1 MTLPY
6 SVSDNPTQRPTLEP
20 IGSVPPKI
28 SGGLLQEMKVK
39 SGQDFAILCLGQSF
53 PMPSFRWY
61 KYIEGTQQK
70 KAVVLDDRV
79 KQVSGTLIIKDAVV
93 DDSGK
98 YLCVVNN
105 SVGGESVETVL
116 TVTAPLAAKIEPR
129 TQTVDFGRPAVFT
142 CKFSGNPI
150 KTVSWMKD
158 GKSLGHSDAVLRI
171 ESVKKEDKGMYQ
183 CFIRND
189 QESAQA
195 SAELKL
201 GGRFDPPII
210 REAFPEETRHPG
222 PSVFLKCVAG
232 GNPTPEIS
240 WELDGKKITNSERY
254 QVGQYVTVN
263 GDVVSHLNITSIHSN
278 DGGLY
283 KCMASSKV
291 GVAEHSAKLNVYGLP
306 YVRTMEKKAIVAGE
320 TLIVTCPVAGYP
332 IESIVWERDN
342 RQLPINRKQKVFP
355 NGTLIIENVERNS
368 DQATYTCVAKNSEG
382 YTARGTLEVQVMVLP
397 QIVPFGFGEE
407 QINQFD
413 MVSTMC
419 TVNKGDMPIEIGWEF
434 TPTFPSLGKPRK
446 LYTNDGV
453 LISRTS
459 TRISTLSIDSIVPF
473 DFGEDAVFA
482 MDMVSATC
490 TVNKGDLPID
500 IVWLLNGHK
509 IYSNDGIL
517 ISRPSPRL
525 STLSIESV
533 RDRHSG
539 NYSCIAMN
547 HAGSM
552 EHVTQLLV
560 NGVCNVAKTDAVLPQ
575 IVPFDFG
582 SEDIFSLD
590 TVSVSCTVSKG
601 DSPVYIR
608 WQFNGNHLTTNNGVL
623 ISRQTQRTS
632 FLTIESVRDRH
643 TGNYSCIAE
652 NPAGHAIHTAS
663 LFVNVL
669 PHMLP
674 VEFGS
679 DIIFLNDMV
688 TSSCTVN
695 KGDFPIDIFWKFNDR
710 RIASEDG
717 ITVSR
722 TNQRMSVLTIEAV
735 RDQHSVFPF
744 DFGEEP
750 VDMMNTVSINCV
762 VSKGDTPIMI
772 EWLFNGN
779 RVTTNDGIN
788 IMKSGQKISILSIE
802 SVQSRH
808 AGNYTCVARNKAG
821 ESQHTS
827 ELKVI
832 AVPQIMPFEFGE
844 DPFDSSSTV
853 SVQCVVTKGDV
864 PIDIGWMFNG
874 RRISSNDGITVSK
887 LGQKMS
893 TLYIES
899 IRSRHAGNYT
909 CRASNAAGSV
919 EHSSELKVIVVPIIL
934 PFEFGE
940 EAFDS
945 GSTASVSCIVTK
957 GDTPIDISWMFNGR
971 RITLD
976 EGILIT
982 KGGGKIIIPLI
993 LPFEFG
999 EEAFDTGNTASVSC
1013 IITKGDVPIDIGWSF
1028 NGRRLAANDAVMI
1041 TNSGPRI
1048 SILSIDAVD
1057 SRHAGNYTCHAS
1069 NRAGST
1075 KHTAELQV
1083 MVVPIIFPFEFGDEA
1098 YDTGSTVSVSCIVTK
1113 GDAPIDISWMFN
1125 GRRLSSSD
1133 AVLINR
1139 SGNKI
1144 SILSIESVLSKQAAI
1159 PIILP
1164 FEFGEEPFDTGS
1176 TASVSCIVTKGDTPI
1191 DISWLYNGRR
1201 IATNDGVLIMRSGH
1215 KASML
1220 TIELVQ
1226 SRHAGNYT
1234 CHAANRAGE
1243 VTHTSLLQVM
1253 VKPLIMPFEFGEE
1266 PFDMLTTSTVSC
1278 AVIKGDAPIEI
1289 NWMFNGE
1296 TVDSGDGVTVTKS
1309 GPKMSILFIDSVQP
1323 RHAGRYTCVARNKA
1337 GFVEHSSELK
1347 VIVLPV
1353 LLPFEFGDEPADVL
1367 STTMVSCAVAKGDTP
1382 LEIEWLFEG
1391 RKIEA
1396 SNEISIMKNGQK
1408 IIPPILLPFDF
1419 GEEPAD
1425 VQSTTTVSCAVAKGD
1440 PPIEINWMF
1449 NGSKLFTS
1457 DGILI
1462 TKSGQKISF
1471 LSIESVQARHA
1482 GNYTCVARNR
1492 AGFAEHTSELRVIV
1506 PPILLPF
1513 DFGEEPADVQSTT
1526 SVTCAVAKGDPPIE
1540 INWMFNGSK
1549 LFTSDG
1555 ILITKSG
1562 QKLSFLSF
1570 ESVQA
1575 RHAVPPILLP
1585 FDFGEEPADVQST
1598 TSVNC
1603 AVAKGD
1609 PPIEINWMF
1618 NGSKLFTSDGI
1629 LITKSGQKI
1638 SFLSIESVQARHAG
1652 NYTCVAKNRAGFA
1665 EHTSELK
1672 VMVPPILLPFE
1683 FGEEPSDTYSTTT
1696 VSCAVA
1702 KGDTP
1707 IEINWMF
1714 NGSKIFSNDGITI
1727 TKSGQK
1733 MSLLYIESV
1742 QARHA
1747 GNYTCVARNKAGFVE
1762 HTSELKVIV
1771 TPIIMPFE
1779 FGDEPFDI
1787 YSTTTVSC
1795 AVTKG
1800 DSPIEIIWLFNDYR
1814 LRTSDGVLITSNGQ
1828 KISFLSIESVQPRH
1842 AGNYTCIAK
1851 NPAGQAQH
1859 SSELKV
1865 MVLPIIMPFDFG
1877 EDPFDIYS
1885 TTTVTCAVTKGDS
1898 PIEISWYFNSYRLHT
1913 NDGVLITPG
1922 GQRVSMLSIESVQP
1936 RHAGNYTCIAKNPAG
1951 SAQHSAELTVMV
1963 WPIILPFEF
1972 GEEPFDIYS
1981 ATTVSCAVTKGD
1993 LPITIAWLF
2002 NDRQIHSGDVLP
2014 IIHPF
2019 EFGEEPFDI
2028 YSAVTITCTVT
2039 KGDLPISIGWSFNKQ
2054 ALVSGESI
2062 TITKSG
2068 QRSSLLSI
2076 ESVHPWHAGN
2086 YTCAAQNA
2094 AGTVEHTSELVVIV
2108 VPYIMPFEFGDEP
2121 FDTSA
2126 MTTVSCAVT
2135 KGDMPIEIV
2144 WSFNGQPLYTGD
2156 DKGVI
2161 ITKSGHR
2168 VSMLTIE
2175 SVSSQHAGNYT
2186 CLARNKAG
2194 EVRHISQ
2201 LKVIVPPSITPFSF
2215 GEDPLNSGESTAV
2228 QCMVFKGDA
2237 PLEIR
2242 WYMNGNQLPT
2252 NENGVIIGRVSE
2264 RLSSLSI
2271 DPIGYFNRGT
2281 YECRVKNRAGEAFQS
2296 AELVINVVPT
2306 IMQFSFGEEILNT
2319 GDSVAVNCMVVKGDS
2334 PLEIRWYLNN
2344 VPVSSENEGIVVVKL
2359 SEKLS
2364 SLSINAI
2371 EPQHRGLYE
2380 CRLSSF
2386 VPVLL
2391 HTIKNFLVSF
2401 VAEALPVINPFH
2413 FEDHV
2418 DAEESVQVTC
2428 HASKGD
2434 LPIEISWLFDGRPI
2448 RISSNIEITS
2458 IGKRSSSLSIPSVG
2472 AAHSGV
2478 YTCTAKNVAGSR
2490 NQSAE
2495 LFVKVA
2501 PKIFPFSFGED
2512 PSYIDSFVTV
2522 QCAATMGDL
2531 PMFLEWL
2538 HDGELVSK
2546 SNDYGISIAHSGRR
2560 VSTLTIESIR
2570 DHHAGNYTCRARNQ
2584 AGVAEQSAQLIINVP
2599 PKIFPFSFGDDP
2611 MNEGDSGSVQC
2622 NVPSGDLPIGIKW
2635 YFNGAVIEDP
2645 ATTITN
2651 IGKRAKVLTIDSVDA
2666 RHAGNY
2672 TCEASNLADVV
2683 HYSASLVV
2691 NVPPK
2696 IVPFSFGEETMNS
2709 GDSGSVQC
2717 NVLSGDFPLS
2727 IRWYFNGYLIDDHTV
2742 TITSI
2747 GKRLSVLNIDSVH
2760 GRHAGN
2766 YTCEA
2771 QNKADTVSF
2780 TTELLVNVPPK
2791 IAPFTF
2797 GDEPLNYGD
2806 SALIYCSITS
2816 GDFPIKIEWYLNDD
2830 PVDQLDPFYNINQAD
2845 FGKKA
2850 KALSIDGV
2858 NERHVGNYTCRATNL
2873 AETATFSAI
2882 LNVNAPPKIAP
2893 FVFGEDALNYG
2904 DSASVQCSVISGD
2917 MPIMIE
2923 WLFNNASIAKA
2934 PFSES
2939 VNIADFGK
2947 RTKALAIDGVDER
2960 YAGNYTC
2967 RATNR
2972 ASSTYHTAELIVN
2985 VPPKILP
2992 FSFGADPMNYGESAS
3007 IQCSVI
3013 SGDFPMT
3020 IEWLYDGHAIS
3031 TIDSLHGITAM
3042 AVGKRAKALSIDG
3055 ITGSHAGNYTCLVTN
3070 DAGVAEH
3077 TEQLIVNVPPKI
3089 SLINTGENPT
3099 FVDEFFQL
3107 ICTVVHGDLPVDF
3120 VWLYNGEVNLH
3131 SKHIPGVRIETRK
3144 RGSTLSIEAGSNAK
3158 VECKA
3163 DGFPK
3168 PQVTWKKAV
3177 GDTPGEYKDLRSNDS
3192 SIRVEEGSL
3201 FIQNIQK
3208 SNEGYYLCEAING
3221 IGSGLSAVTLIT
3233 VQAPPEF
3240 VEKLR
3245 NQTARR
3251 GEPSVLQCEAKGEK
3265 PIGILWNMNN
3275 IRLDPKSDN
3284 RYTIREEI
3292 LTNGVTSSLSI
3303 KRTERSDSALF
3314 TCMATNAFGSDDTSI
3329 NMIIQEPPEMPY
3341 ALKVLD
3347 KSGRTVQ
3354 LSWAKPY
3361 DGNSPLKR
3369 YIIEF
3374 KRSRG
3379 SWENDI
3385 DRVIVPGDT
3394 NEAQVQKLSPAT
3406 TYNIRI
3412 VAENEIGVS
3421 DPSDVVTIITAE
3433 EAPSGKPQAI
3443 KVEAINQSTLRVSWK
3458 APPRAEWN
3466 GDILGY
3472 YVGYKQSSVNT
3483 LYVYETV
3490 NYSPEGGEG
3499 KEHSLEINNLKTYTQ
3514 YSIVIQAFNKVGAGP
3529 MSDEEK
3535 QYTAEGTP
3543 DQPPSDTMC
3552 TTLTSQTIRVSW
3564 VSPPLE
3570 SANGVIKGYKVVYA
3584 PSDLWNNDKNK
3595 DYKKTASSDTV
3606 LHGLKKYTNYT
3617 MQVLAT
3623 TSGGDGVRSAPIHC
3637 QTEQDVPEAPTAVKA
3652 LVMSEGSILVS
3663 WQPPAQPNG
3672 LILQYT
3678 VYIKSGDQEPKSY
3691 KVPSFQ
3697 INYEASGLEKN
3708 QKYEFWVTASTTIG
3722 EGQSSKTLSAM
3733 PSDKVPAKIASFD
3746 DKFTA
3751 TFKEDA
3757 KLPCLAVGSPTP
3769 DITWKIKG
3777 VEFVPNERIRQL
3789 PEGSLFIKDV
3799 IRQDAGD
3806 YTCTAE
3812 NSIAKDSITHRLIVL
3827 APPQSPQLTLTAT
3840 TTDSLSVK
3848 LKPHE
3853 SDTAPLQGY
3862 TLHYKPEFGEWETI
3876 DVALEAPKY
3885 TIEKL
3890 YCGSR
3895 YQVYATA
3902 YNTIGAGEPSDILNT
3917 RTKGSKPLLPEK
3929 SRFIEVSSNSITLHL
3944 PAWKDG
3950 GCRMSHFVVE
3960 HKKKY
3965 VLKKDQIDWNQISN
3979 NVKPG
3984 GNFVVLDLE
3993 PATWYNL
4000 RVTAH
4005 NNAGFTVA
4013 EYEFATLTIT
4023 GGTVAPSFG
4032 SVQPGTIYP
4041 PWIPH
4046 WIDLNVMVPLIA
4058 TVIVVAVGVLVICV
4072 AISRRRDD
4080 DPRCG
4085 PKDVY
4090 YDVVYNQSMGPAGAA
4105 TLDKRRPDIRD
4116 ELGYIAPPNRKL
4128 PPVPGSN
4135 YNTCDRVKR
4144 GTVISMEDEI
4154 CPYATFHLLGFR
4166 EEMDPTK
4173 AMNFQTFPH
4182 QNGMGGPGHMGTMG
4196 SSMAMQVPSHVHS
4209 RSGSQSMP
4217 RQNRYARKNSQGGQ
4231 SSIYTPAPEYDDPAN
4246 CAEEDQYRRY
4256 TRINSQ
4262 GGSLYCG
4269 PGPEYDD
4276 PANCAPEDDQYGS
4289 QYGGN
4294 YGTPYEHYG
4303 SRGSVGRRSV
4313 GSPEPPP
4320 PPPRNHDTS
4329 NSSFNDSKESNEI
4342 SEAECDRDNGPRG
4355 NYGGE

>member
-1 MTLPY
+1 MVMLVVRDTSRTVAIAAALLCLLSGFNCLNGVLAAGKVDDSKGPVFLKEPTNRIDFSNSTGAVVECSATGNPPPEMIWIRSDGTAVGDVPGLRQILPNGNLVFPPFRAEDY
-6 SVSDNPTQRPTLEP
+6 RQEVHAQVYACMAKNQFGSVISRDVNVRAVINQHYQPEILTEYVIRGNSAILKCSIPSFVSDFVRVESWIDEDGIELVQSDSYDGKYMVLPSGELHIREVGPEDGYKSYQCRTKHRLTGETRLSATKGRLVITEP
-20 IGSVPPKI
+20 IGSVAPRLT
-28 SGGLLQEMKVK
+28 SGDAMRVQVERLTANITLLCP
-39 SGQDFAILCLGQSF
+39 AQSY
-53 PMPSFRWY
+53 PVPAFRWY

-382 YTARGTLEVQVMVLP
+382 YTARGTLEVQVMV
-397 QIVPFGFGEE
+397 
-407 QINQFD
+407 
-413 MVSTMC
+413 
-419 TVNKGDMPIEIGWEF
+419 
-434 TPTFPSLGKPRK
+434 
-446 LYTNDGV
+446 
-453 LISRTS
+453 
-459 TRISTLSIDSIVPF
+459 
-473 DFGEDAVFA
+473 
-482 MDMVSATC
+482 
-490 TVNKGDLPID
+490 
-500 IVWLLNGHK
+500 
-509 IYSNDGIL
+509 
-517 ISRPSPRL
+517 
-525 STLSIESV
+525 
-533 RDRHSG
+533 
-539 NYSCIAMN
+539 
-547 HAGSM
+547 
-552 EHVTQLLV
+552 
-560 NGVCNVAKTDAVLPQ
+560 
-575 IVPFDFG
+575 
-582 SEDIFSLD
+582 
-590 TVSVSCTVSKG
+590 
-601 DSPVYIR
+601 
-608 WQFNGNHLTTNNGVL
+608 
-623 ISRQTQRTS
+623 
-632 FLTIESVRDRH
+632 
-643 TGNYSCIAE
+643 
-652 NPAGHAIHTAS
+652 
-663 LFVNVL
+663 
-669 PHMLP
+669 
-674 VEFGS
+674 
-679 DIIFLNDMV
+679 
-688 TSSCTVN
+688 
-695 KGDFPIDIFWKFNDR
+695 
-710 RIASEDG
+710 
-717 ITVSR
+717 
-722 TNQRMSVLTIEAV
+722 
-735 RDQHSVFPF
+735 
-744 DFGEEP
+744 
-750 VDMMNTVSINCV
+750 
-762 VSKGDTPIMI
+762 
-772 EWLFNGN
+772 
-779 RVTTNDGIN
+779 
-788 IMKSGQKISILSIE
+788 
-802 SVQSRH
+802 
-808 AGNYTCVARNKAG
+808 
-821 ESQHTS
+821 
-827 ELKVI
+827 
-832 AVPQIMPFEFGE
+832 
-844 DPFDSSSTV
+844 
-853 SVQCVVTKGDV
+853 
-864 PIDIGWMFNG
+864 
-874 RRISSNDGITVSK
+874 
-887 LGQKMS
+887 
-893 TLYIES
+893 
-899 IRSRHAGNYT
+899 
-909 CRASNAAGSV
+909 
-919 EHSSELKVIVVPIIL
+919 
-934 PFEFGE
+934 
-940 EAFDS
+940 
-945 GSTASVSCIVTK
+945 
-957 GDTPIDISWMFNGR
+957 
-971 RITLD
+971 
-976 EGILIT
+976 
-982 KGGGKIIIPLI
+982 IPLI

-1083 MVVPIIFPFEFGDEA
+1083 MVPPR
-1098 YDTGSTVSVSCIVTK
+1098 
-1113 GDAPIDISWMFN
+1113 W
-1125 GRRLSSSD
+1125 
-1133 AVLINR
+1133 
-1139 SGNKI
+1139 
-1144 SILSIESVLSKQAAI
+1144 IL
-1159 PIILP
+1159 
-1164 FEFGEEPFDTGS
+1164 EPTD
-1176 TASVSCIVTKGDTPI
+1176 
-1191 DISWLYNGRR
+1191 
-1201 IATNDGVLIMRSGH
+1201 
-1215 KASML
+1215 KA
-1220 TIELVQ
+1220 
-1226 SRHAGNYT
+1226 
-1234 CHAANRAGE
+1234 
-1243 VTHTSLLQVM
+1243 
-1253 VKPLIMPFEFGEE
+1253 
-1266 PFDMLTTSTVSC
+1266 
-1278 AVIKGDAPIEI
+1278 
-1289 NWMFNGE
+1289 
-1296 TVDSGDGVTVTKS
+1296 
-1309 GPKMSILFIDSVQP
+1309 
-1323 RHAGRYTCVARNKA
+1323 
-1337 GFVEHSSELK
+1337 
-1347 VIVLPV
+1347 
-1353 LLPFEFGDEPADVL
+1353 
-1367 STTMVSCAVAKGDTP
+1367 
-1382 LEIEWLFEG
+1382 
-1391 RKIEA
+1391 
-1396 SNEISIMKNGQK
+1396 
-1408 IIPPILLPFDF
+1408 
-1419 GEEPAD
+1419 
-1425 VQSTTTVSCAVAKGD
+1425 
-1440 PPIEINWMF
+1440 
-1449 NGSKLFTS
+1449 
-1457 DGILI
+1457 
-1462 TKSGQKISF
+1462 
-1471 LSIESVQARHA
+1471 
-1482 GNYTCVARNR
+1482 
-1492 AGFAEHTSELRVIV
+1492 FA
-1506 PPILLPF
+1506 
-1513 DFGEEPADVQSTT
+1513 Q
-1526 SVTCAVAKGDPPIE
+1526 
-1540 INWMFNGSK
+1540 
-1549 LFTSDG
+1549 
-1555 ILITKSG
+1555 
-1562 QKLSFLSF
+1562 
-1570 ESVQA
+1570 
-1575 RHAVPPILLP
+1575 
-1585 FDFGEEPADVQST
+1585 
-1598 TSVNC
+1598 
-1603 AVAKGD
+1603 
-1609 PPIEINWMF
+1609 
-1618 NGSKLFTSDGI
+1618 
-1629 LITKSGQKI
+1629 
-1638 SFLSIESVQARHAG
+1638 
-1652 NYTCVAKNRAGFA
+1652 
-1665 EHTSELK
+1665 
-1672 VMVPPILLPFE
+1672 
-1683 FGEEPSDTYSTTT
+1683 
-1696 VSCAVA
+1696 
-1702 KGDTP
+1702 
-1707 IEINWMF
+1707 
-1714 NGSKIFSNDGITI
+1714 
-1727 TKSGQK
+1727 
-1733 MSLLYIESV
+1733 
-1742 QARHA
+1742 
-1747 GNYTCVARNKAGFVE
+1747 
-1762 HTSELKVIV
+1762 
-1771 TPIIMPFE
+1771 
-1779 FGDEPFDI
+1779 
-1787 YSTTTVSC
+1787 
-1795 AVTKG
+1795 
-1800 DSPIEIIWLFNDYR
+1800 
-1814 LRTSDGVLITSNGQ
+1814 
-1828 KISFLSIESVQPRH
+1828 
-1842 AGNYTCIAK
+1842 
-1851 NPAGQAQH
+1851 
-1859 SSELKV
+1859 
-1865 MVLPIIMPFDFG
+1865 
-1877 EDPFDIYS
+1877 
-1885 TTTVTCAVTKGDS
+1885 
-1898 PIEISWYFNSYRLHT
+1898 
-1913 NDGVLITPG
+1913 
-1922 GQRVSMLSIESVQP
+1922 
-1936 RHAGNYTCIAKNPAG
+1936 
-1951 SAQHSAELTVMV
+1951 
-1963 WPIILPFEF
+1963 
-1972 GEEPFDIYS
+1972 
-1981 ATTVSCAVTKGD
+1981 
-1993 LPITIAWLF
+1993 
-2002 NDRQIHSGDVLP
+2002 
-2014 IIHPF
+2014 
-2019 EFGEEPFDI
+2019 
-2028 YSAVTITCTVT
+2028 
-2039 KGDLPISIGWSFNKQ
+2039 
-2054 ALVSGESI
+2054 
-2062 TITKSG
+2062 
-2068 QRSSLLSI
+2068 
-2076 ESVHPWHAGN
+2076 
-2086 YTCAAQNA
+2086 
-2094 AGTVEHTSELVVIV
+2094 
-2108 VPYIMPFEFGDEP
+2108 
-2121 FDTSA
+2121 
-2126 MTTVSCAVT
+2126 
-2135 KGDMPIEIV
+2135 
-2144 WSFNGQPLYTGD
+2144 
-2156 DKGVI
+2156 
-2161 ITKSGHR
+2161 
-2168 VSMLTIE
+2168 
-2175 SVSSQHAGNYT
+2175 
-2186 CLARNKAG
+2186 
-2194 EVRHISQ
+2194 
-2201 LKVIVPPSITPFSF
+2201 
-2215 GEDPLNSGESTAV
+2215 
-2228 QCMVFKGDA
+2228 
-2237 PLEIR
+2237 
-2242 WYMNGNQLPT
+2242 
-2252 NENGVIIGRVSE
+2252 
-2264 RLSSLSI
+2264 
-2271 DPIGYFNRGT
+2271 
-2281 YECRVKNRAGEAFQS
+2281 
-2296 AELVINVVPT
+2296 
-2306 IMQFSFGEEILNT
+2306 
-2319 GDSVAVNCMVVKGDS
+2319 
-2334 PLEIRWYLNN
+2334 
-2344 VPVSSENEGIVVVKL
+2344 
-2359 SEKLS
+2359 
-2364 SLSINAI
+2364 
-2371 EPQHRGLYE
+2371 
-2380 CRLSSF
+2380 
-2386 VPVLL
+2386 
-2391 HTIKNFLVSF
+2391 
-2401 VAEALPVINPFH
+2401 
-2413 FEDHV
+2413 
-2418 DAEESVQVTC
+2418 
-2428 HASKGD
+2428 
-2434 LPIEISWLFDGRPI
+2434 
-2448 RISSNIEITS
+2448 
-2458 IGKRSSSLSIPSVG
+2458 
-2472 AAHSGV
+2472 
-2478 YTCTAKNVAGSR
+2478 
-2490 NQSAE
+2490 
-2495 LFVKVA
+2495 
-2501 PKIFPFSFGED
+2501 
-2512 PSYIDSFVTV
+2512 
-2522 QCAATMGDL
+2522 
-2531 PMFLEWL
+2531 
-2538 HDGELVSK
+2538 
-2546 SNDYGISIAHSGRR
+2546 
-2560 VSTLTIESIR
+2560 
-2570 DHHAGNYTCRARNQ
+2570 
-2584 AGVAEQSAQLIINVP
+2584 
-2599 PKIFPFSFGDDP
+2599 
-2611 MNEGDSGSVQC
+2611 
-2622 NVPSGDLPIGIKW
+2622 
-2635 YFNGAVIEDP
+2635 
-2645 ATTITN
+2645 
-2651 IGKRAKVLTIDSVDA
+2651 
-2666 RHAGNY
+2666 
-2672 TCEASNLADVV
+2672 
-2683 HYSASLVV
+2683 
-2691 NVPPK
+2691 
-2696 IVPFSFGEETMNS
+2696 
-2709 GDSGSVQC
+2709 
-2717 NVLSGDFPLS
+2717 
-2727 IRWYFNGYLIDDHTV
+2727 
-2742 TITSI
+2742 
-2747 GKRLSVLNIDSVH
+2747 
-2760 GRHAGN
+2760 
-2766 YTCEA
+2766 
-2771 QNKADTVSF
+2771 
-2780 TTELLVNVPPK
+2780 
-2791 IAPFTF
+2791 
-2797 GDEPLNYGD
+2797 
-2806 SALIYCSITS
+2806 
-2816 GDFPIKIEWYLNDD
+2816 
-2830 PVDQLDPFYNINQAD
+2830 
-2845 FGKKA
+2845 
-2850 KALSIDGV
+2850 
-2858 NERHVGNYTCRATNL
+2858 
-2873 AETATFSAI
+2873 
-2882 LNVNAPPKIAP
+2882 
-2893 FVFGEDALNYG
+2893 
-2904 DSASVQCSVISGD
+2904 
-2917 MPIMIE
+2917 
-2923 WLFNNASIAKA
+2923 
-2934 PFSES
+2934 
-2939 VNIADFGK
+2939 
-2947 RTKALAIDGVDER
+2947 
-2960 YAGNYTC
+2960 
-2967 RATNR
+2967 
-2972 ASSTYHTAELIVN
+2972 
-2985 VPPKILP
+2985 
-2992 FSFGADPMNYGESAS
+2992 
-3007 IQCSVI
+3007 
-3013 SGDFPMT
+3013 
-3020 IEWLYDGHAIS
+3020 
-3031 TIDSLHGITAM
+3031 
-3042 AVGKRAKALSIDG
+3042 
-3055 ITGSHAGNYTCLVTN
+3055 
-3070 DAGVAEH
+3070 
-3077 TEQLIVNVPPKI
+3077 
-3089 SLINTGENPT
+3089 
-3099 FVDEFFQL
+3099 
-3107 ICTVVHGDLPVDF
+3107 
-3120 VWLYNGEVNLH
+3120 
-3131 SKHIPGVRIETRK
+3131 
-3144 RGSTLSIEAGSNAK
+3144 GSNAK

-3960 HKKKY
+3960 HKKK
-3965 VLKKDQIDWNQISN
+3965 DQIDWNQISN

-4144 GTVISMEDEI
+4144 GTVISHNPSIKSNHTTWDPRRPLYEELKKAPPPLPRRFNHPPACYGMEDEI

-4355 NYGGE
+4355 NYGEPSEASSKSNDAINGDETEKLLKRNEVKPKYTKQTAASGSTGLTAYDTMAV

>member
-1 MTLPY
+1 MVMLVRETSRTVAIATALLCLLSGFNCLNGVAGAGKVDDSKGPVFLKEPTNRIDFSNSTGAVVECSATGNPPPEMIWIRSDGTAVGDVPGLRQILPNGNLVFPPFRAEDYRQEVHAQVYACMAKNQFGSVISRDVNVRAVVSQYYEVDVNKEHVILGNSAIFKCLIPSFVADFVDVVSWTSGDDEEETHVY
-6 SVSDNPTQRPTLEP
+6 SADAYDGKYMVLPSGELHIREVGPEDGYKSYQCRTKHRLTGETRLSATKGRLVITEP
-20 IGSVPPKI
+20 IGAKPPVLSSDSKKIWMERRMNSSVVFFCPAQAYP
-28 SGGLLQEMKVK
+28 V
-39 SGQDFAILCLGQSF
+39 A
-53 PMPSFRWY
+53 SFRWY

-382 YTARGTLEVQVMVLP
+382 YTARGTLEVQVMV
-397 QIVPFGFGEE
+397 
-407 QINQFD
+407 
-413 MVSTMC
+413 
-419 TVNKGDMPIEIGWEF
+419 
-434 TPTFPSLGKPRK
+434 
-446 LYTNDGV
+446 
-453 LISRTS
+453 
-459 TRISTLSIDSIVPF
+459 
-473 DFGEDAVFA
+473 
-482 MDMVSATC
+482 
-490 TVNKGDLPID
+490 
-500 IVWLLNGHK
+500 
-509 IYSNDGIL
+509 
-517 ISRPSPRL
+517 
-525 STLSIESV
+525 
-533 RDRHSG
+533 
-539 NYSCIAMN
+539 
-547 HAGSM
+547 
-552 EHVTQLLV
+552 
-560 NGVCNVAKTDAVLPQ
+560 
-575 IVPFDFG
+575 
-582 SEDIFSLD
+582 
-590 TVSVSCTVSKG
+590 
-601 DSPVYIR
+601 
-608 WQFNGNHLTTNNGVL
+608 
-623 ISRQTQRTS
+623 
-632 FLTIESVRDRH
+632 
-643 TGNYSCIAE
+643 
-652 NPAGHAIHTAS
+652 
-663 LFVNVL
+663 
-669 PHMLP
+669 
-674 VEFGS
+674 
-679 DIIFLNDMV
+679 
-688 TSSCTVN
+688 
-695 KGDFPIDIFWKFNDR
+695 
-710 RIASEDG
+710 
-717 ITVSR
+717 
-722 TNQRMSVLTIEAV
+722 
-735 RDQHSVFPF
+735 
-744 DFGEEP
+744 
-750 VDMMNTVSINCV
+750 
-762 VSKGDTPIMI
+762 
-772 EWLFNGN
+772 
-779 RVTTNDGIN
+779 
-788 IMKSGQKISILSIE
+788 
-802 SVQSRH
+802 
-808 AGNYTCVARNKAG
+808 
-821 ESQHTS
+821 
-827 ELKVI
+827 
-832 AVPQIMPFEFGE
+832 
-844 DPFDSSSTV
+844 
-853 SVQCVVTKGDV
+853 
-864 PIDIGWMFNG
+864 
-874 RRISSNDGITVSK
+874 
-887 LGQKMS
+887 
-893 TLYIES
+893 
-899 IRSRHAGNYT
+899 
-909 CRASNAAGSV
+909 
-919 EHSSELKVIVVPIIL
+919 
-934 PFEFGE
+934 
-940 EAFDS
+940 
-945 GSTASVSCIVTK
+945 
-957 GDTPIDISWMFNGR
+957 
-971 RITLD
+971 
-976 EGILIT
+976 
-982 KGGGKIIIPLI
+982 
-993 LPFEFG
+993 
-999 EEAFDTGNTASVSC
+999 
-1013 IITKGDVPIDIGWSF
+1013 
-1028 NGRRLAANDAVMI
+1028 
-1041 TNSGPRI
+1041 
-1048 SILSIDAVD
+1048 
-1057 SRHAGNYTCHAS
+1057 
-1069 NRAGST
+1069 
-1075 KHTAELQV
+1075 
-1083 MVVPIIFPFEFGDEA
+1083 
-1098 YDTGSTVSVSCIVTK
+1098 
-1113 GDAPIDISWMFN
+1113 
-1125 GRRLSSSD
+1125 
-1133 AVLINR
+1133 
-1139 SGNKI
+1139 
-1144 SILSIESVLSKQAAI
+1144 
-1159 PIILP
+1159 
-1164 FEFGEEPFDTGS
+1164 
-1176 TASVSCIVTKGDTPI
+1176 
-1191 DISWLYNGRR
+1191 
-1201 IATNDGVLIMRSGH
+1201 
-1215 KASML
+1215 
-1220 TIELVQ
+1220 
-1226 SRHAGNYT
+1226 
-1234 CHAANRAGE
+1234 
-1243 VTHTSLLQVM
+1243 
-1253 VKPLIMPFEFGEE
+1253 
-1266 PFDMLTTSTVSC
+1266 
-1278 AVIKGDAPIEI
+1278 
-1289 NWMFNGE
+1289 
-1296 TVDSGDGVTVTKS
+1296 
-1309 GPKMSILFIDSVQP
+1309 
-1323 RHAGRYTCVARNKA
+1323 
-1337 GFVEHSSELK
+1337 
-1347 VIVLPV
+1347 
-1353 LLPFEFGDEPADVL
+1353 
-1367 STTMVSCAVAKGDTP
+1367 
-1382 LEIEWLFEG
+1382 
-1391 RKIEA
+1391 
-1396 SNEISIMKNGQK
+1396 
-1408 IIPPILLPFDF
+1408 
-1419 GEEPAD
+1419 
-1425 VQSTTTVSCAVAKGD
+1425 
-1440 PPIEINWMF
+1440 
-1449 NGSKLFTS
+1449 
-1457 DGILI
+1457 
-1462 TKSGQKISF
+1462 
-1471 LSIESVQARHA
+1471 
-1482 GNYTCVARNR
+1482 
-1492 AGFAEHTSELRVIV
+1492 
-1506 PPILLPF
+1506 
-1513 DFGEEPADVQSTT
+1513 
-1526 SVTCAVAKGDPPIE
+1526 
-1540 INWMFNGSK
+1540 
-1549 LFTSDG
+1549 
-1555 ILITKSG
+1555 
-1562 QKLSFLSF
+1562 
-1570 ESVQA
+1570 
-1575 RHAVPPILLP
+1575 
-1585 FDFGEEPADVQST
+1585 
-1598 TSVNC
+1598 
-1603 AVAKGD
+1603 
-1609 PPIEINWMF
+1609 
-1618 NGSKLFTSDGI
+1618 
-1629 LITKSGQKI
+1629 
-1638 SFLSIESVQARHAG
+1638 
-1652 NYTCVAKNRAGFA
+1652 
-1665 EHTSELK
+1665 
-1672 VMVPPILLPFE
+1672 
-1683 FGEEPSDTYSTTT
+1683 
-1696 VSCAVA
+1696 
-1702 KGDTP
+1702 
-1707 IEINWMF
+1707 
-1714 NGSKIFSNDGITI
+1714 
-1727 TKSGQK
+1727 
-1733 MSLLYIESV
+1733 
-1742 QARHA
+1742 
-1747 GNYTCVARNKAGFVE
+1747 
-1762 HTSELKVIV
+1762 
-1771 TPIIMPFE
+1771 
-1779 FGDEPFDI
+1779 
-1787 YSTTTVSC
+1787 
-1795 AVTKG
+1795 
-1800 DSPIEIIWLFNDYR
+1800 
-1814 LRTSDGVLITSNGQ
+1814 
-1828 KISFLSIESVQPRH
+1828 
-1842 AGNYTCIAK
+1842 
-1851 NPAGQAQH
+1851 
-1859 SSELKV
+1859 
-1865 MVLPIIMPFDFG
+1865 
-1877 EDPFDIYS
+1877 
-1885 TTTVTCAVTKGDS
+1885 
-1898 PIEISWYFNSYRLHT
+1898 
-1913 NDGVLITPG
+1913 
-1922 GQRVSMLSIESVQP
+1922 
-1936 RHAGNYTCIAKNPAG
+1936 
-1951 SAQHSAELTVMV
+1951 
-1963 WPIILPFEF
+1963 
-1972 GEEPFDIYS
+1972 
-1981 ATTVSCAVTKGD
+1981 
-1993 LPITIAWLF
+1993 
-2002 NDRQIHSGDVLP
+2002 
-2014 IIHPF
+2014 
-2019 EFGEEPFDI
+2019 
-2028 YSAVTITCTVT
+2028 
-2039 KGDLPISIGWSFNKQ
+2039 
-2054 ALVSGESI
+2054 
-2062 TITKSG
+2062 
-2068 QRSSLLSI
+2068 
-2076 ESVHPWHAGN
+2076 
-2086 YTCAAQNA
+2086 
-2094 AGTVEHTSELVVIV
+2094 
-2108 VPYIMPFEFGDEP
+2108 
-2121 FDTSA
+2121 
-2126 MTTVSCAVT
+2126 
-2135 KGDMPIEIV
+2135 
-2144 WSFNGQPLYTGD
+2144 
-2156 DKGVI
+2156 
-2161 ITKSGHR
+2161 
-2168 VSMLTIE
+2168 
-2175 SVSSQHAGNYT
+2175 
-2186 CLARNKAG
+2186 
-2194 EVRHISQ
+2194 
-2201 LKVIVPPSITPFSF
+2201 
-2215 GEDPLNSGESTAV
+2215 
-2228 QCMVFKGDA
+2228 
-2237 PLEIR
+2237 
-2242 WYMNGNQLPT
+2242 
-2252 NENGVIIGRVSE
+2252 
-2264 RLSSLSI
+2264 
-2271 DPIGYFNRGT
+2271 
-2281 YECRVKNRAGEAFQS
+2281 
-2296 AELVINVVPT
+2296 
-2306 IMQFSFGEEILNT
+2306 
-2319 GDSVAVNCMVVKGDS
+2319 
-2334 PLEIRWYLNN
+2334 
-2344 VPVSSENEGIVVVKL
+2344 
-2359 SEKLS
+2359 
-2364 SLSINAI
+2364 
-2371 EPQHRGLYE
+2371 
-2380 CRLSSF
+2380 
-2386 VPVLL
+2386 
-2391 HTIKNFLVSF
+2391 
-2401 VAEALPVINPFH
+2401 
-2413 FEDHV
+2413 
-2418 DAEESVQVTC
+2418 
-2428 HASKGD
+2428 
-2434 LPIEISWLFDGRPI
+2434 
-2448 RISSNIEITS
+2448 
-2458 IGKRSSSLSIPSVG
+2458 
-2472 AAHSGV
+2472 
-2478 YTCTAKNVAGSR
+2478 
-2490 NQSAE
+2490 
-2495 LFVKVA
+2495 
-2501 PKIFPFSFGED
+2501 
-2512 PSYIDSFVTV
+2512 
-2522 QCAATMGDL
+2522 
-2531 PMFLEWL
+2531 
-2538 HDGELVSK
+2538 
-2546 SNDYGISIAHSGRR
+2546 
-2560 VSTLTIESIR
+2560 
-2570 DHHAGNYTCRARNQ
+2570 
-2584 AGVAEQSAQLIINVP
+2584 
-2599 PKIFPFSFGDDP
+2599 
-2611 MNEGDSGSVQC
+2611 
-2622 NVPSGDLPIGIKW
+2622 
-2635 YFNGAVIEDP
+2635 
-2645 ATTITN
+2645 
-2651 IGKRAKVLTIDSVDA
+2651 
-2666 RHAGNY
+2666 
-2672 TCEASNLADVV
+2672 
-2683 HYSASLVV
+2683 
-2691 NVPPK
+2691 PPK
-2696 IVPFSFGEETMNS
+2696 IVPFSFGDETMNS

-2771 QNKADTVSF
+2771 QNKAETVSY
-2780 TTELLVNVPPK
+2780 TTELLVNVPPRW
-2791 IAPFTF
+2791 IL
-2797 GDEPLNYGD
+2797 EPTD
-2806 SALIYCSITS
+2806 
-2816 GDFPIKIEWYLNDD
+2816 
-2830 PVDQLDPFYNINQAD
+2830 
-2845 FGKKA
+2845 KA
-2850 KALSIDGV
+2850 FA
-2858 NERHVGNYTCRATNL
+2858 
-2873 AETATFSAI
+2873 
-2882 LNVNAPPKIAP
+2882 
-2893 FVFGEDALNYG
+2893 
-2904 DSASVQCSVISGD
+2904 Q
-2917 MPIMIE
+2917 
-2923 WLFNNASIAKA
+2923 
-2934 PFSES
+2934 
-2939 VNIADFGK
+2939 
-2947 RTKALAIDGVDER
+2947 
-2960 YAGNYTC
+2960 
-2967 RATNR
+2967 
-2972 ASSTYHTAELIVN
+2972 
-2985 VPPKILP
+2985 
-2992 FSFGADPMNYGESAS
+2992 
-3007 IQCSVI
+3007 
-3013 SGDFPMT
+3013 
-3020 IEWLYDGHAIS
+3020 
-3031 TIDSLHGITAM
+3031 
-3042 AVGKRAKALSIDG
+3042 
-3055 ITGSHAGNYTCLVTN
+3055 
-3070 DAGVAEH
+3070 
-3077 TEQLIVNVPPKI
+3077 
-3089 SLINTGENPT
+3089 
-3099 FVDEFFQL
+3099 
-3107 ICTVVHGDLPVDF
+3107 
-3120 VWLYNGEVNLH
+3120 
-3131 SKHIPGVRIETRK
+3131 
-3144 RGSTLSIEAGSNAK
+3144 GSNAK

-3292 LTNGVTSSLSI
+3292 LPNGVTSSLSI

-3329 NMIIQEPPEMPY
+3329 NMIIQEVPEMPY

-3443 KVEAINQSTLRVSWK
+3443 KVEAINQATLRVSWK

-3472 YVGYKQSSVNT
+3472 YVGYKQTSLNT

-3652 LVMSEGSILVS
+3652 LVMSEGSIFVS

-3678 VYIKSGDQEPKSY
+3678 VYIKSGDQEPKSF
-3691 KVPSFQ
+3691 KVPSYQ

-3757 KLPCLAVGSPTP
+3757 KLPCLAVGSPAP
-3769 DITWKIKG
+3769 EITWKIKG

-3902 YNTIGAGEPSDILNT
+3902 YNSIGAGEPSDILNT

-3960 HKKKY
+3960 HKKK
-3965 VLKKDQIDWNQISN
+3965 DQIDWNQISN

-4023 GGTVAPSFG
+4023 GGTIAPTRDI
-4032 SVQPGTIYP
+4032 PELTAEDTIR
-4041 PWIPH
+4041 I
-4046 WIDLNVMVPLIA
+4046 ILSNLNLVVP
-4058 TVIVVAVGVLVICV
+4058 VVAALLVIII
-4072 AISRRRDD
+4072 AIIVICILRSK
-4080 DPRCG
+4080 G
-4085 PKDVY
+4085 NTNKD
-4090 YDVVYNQSMGPAGAA
+4090 DVVYNQSMGPAGAA

-4144 GTVISMEDEI
+4144 GTVISHNPSIKSNHTTWDPRRPLYEELKKAPPPLPRRFNHPPACYGMEDEI

-4355 NYGGE
+4355 NYGEPSEASSKSNDAINGDETEKLLKRNEVKPKYTKQTAASGSTGLTAYDTMAV

>member
-1 MTLPY
+1 MVMLVRETSRTVAIATALLCLLSGFNCLNGVAGAGKVDDSKGPVFLKEPTNRIDFSNSTGAVVECSATGNPPPEMIWIRSDGTAVGDVPGLRQILPNGNLVFPPFRAEDY
-6 SVSDNPTQRPTLEP
+6 RQEVHAQVYACMAKNQFGSVISRDVNVRAVVQQYYDSEVNNAYVIRGNSAILKCSIPSFVADFVAVVSWNDDAGNVYQQLDNRTVQSAELEVDGKYMVLPSGELHIREVGPEDGYKSYQCRTKHRLTGETRLSATKGRLVITEP
-20 IGSVPPKI
+20 IGSKAPSFSSSVI
-28 SGGLLQEMKVK
+28 TIMMTQMNSSVALLCQAQGYPTPV
-39 SGQDFAILCLGQSF
+39 
-53 PMPSFRWY
+53 FRWY

-382 YTARGTLEVQVMVLP
+382 YTARGTLEVQVMV
-397 QIVPFGFGEE
+397 
-407 QINQFD
+407 
-413 MVSTMC
+413 
-419 TVNKGDMPIEIGWEF
+419 
-434 TPTFPSLGKPRK
+434 
-446 LYTNDGV
+446 
-453 LISRTS
+453 
-459 TRISTLSIDSIVPF
+459 
-473 DFGEDAVFA
+473 
-482 MDMVSATC
+482 
-490 TVNKGDLPID
+490 
-500 IVWLLNGHK
+500 
-509 IYSNDGIL
+509 
-517 ISRPSPRL
+517 
-525 STLSIESV
+525 
-533 RDRHSG
+533 
-539 NYSCIAMN
+539 
-547 HAGSM
+547 
-552 EHVTQLLV
+552 
-560 NGVCNVAKTDAVLPQ
+560 
-575 IVPFDFG
+575 
-582 SEDIFSLD
+582 
-590 TVSVSCTVSKG
+590 
-601 DSPVYIR
+601 
-608 WQFNGNHLTTNNGVL
+608 
-623 ISRQTQRTS
+623 
-632 FLTIESVRDRH
+632 
-643 TGNYSCIAE
+643 
-652 NPAGHAIHTAS
+652 
-663 LFVNVL
+663 
-669 PHMLP
+669 
-674 VEFGS
+674 
-679 DIIFLNDMV
+679 
-688 TSSCTVN
+688 
-695 KGDFPIDIFWKFNDR
+695 
-710 RIASEDG
+710 
-717 ITVSR
+717 
-722 TNQRMSVLTIEAV
+722 
-735 RDQHSVFPF
+735 
-744 DFGEEP
+744 
-750 VDMMNTVSINCV
+750 
-762 VSKGDTPIMI
+762 
-772 EWLFNGN
+772 
-779 RVTTNDGIN
+779 
-788 IMKSGQKISILSIE
+788 
-802 SVQSRH
+802 
-808 AGNYTCVARNKAG
+808 
-821 ESQHTS
+821 
-827 ELKVI
+827 
-832 AVPQIMPFEFGE
+832 
-844 DPFDSSSTV
+844 
-853 SVQCVVTKGDV
+853 
-864 PIDIGWMFNG
+864 
-874 RRISSNDGITVSK
+874 
-887 LGQKMS
+887 
-893 TLYIES
+893 
-899 IRSRHAGNYT
+899 
-909 CRASNAAGSV
+909 
-919 EHSSELKVIVVPIIL
+919 
-934 PFEFGE
+934 
-940 EAFDS
+940 
-945 GSTASVSCIVTK
+945 
-957 GDTPIDISWMFNGR
+957 
-971 RITLD
+971 
-976 EGILIT
+976 
-982 KGGGKIIIPLI
+982 
-993 LPFEFG
+993 
-999 EEAFDTGNTASVSC
+999 
-1013 IITKGDVPIDIGWSF
+1013 
-1028 NGRRLAANDAVMI
+1028 
-1041 TNSGPRI
+1041 
-1048 SILSIDAVD
+1048 
-1057 SRHAGNYTCHAS
+1057 
-1069 NRAGST
+1069 
-1075 KHTAELQV
+1075 
-1083 MVVPIIFPFEFGDEA
+1083 
-1098 YDTGSTVSVSCIVTK
+1098 
-1113 GDAPIDISWMFN
+1113 
-1125 GRRLSSSD
+1125 
-1133 AVLINR
+1133 
-1139 SGNKI
+1139 
-1144 SILSIESVLSKQAAI
+1144 
-1159 PIILP
+1159 
-1164 FEFGEEPFDTGS
+1164 
-1176 TASVSCIVTKGDTPI
+1176 
-1191 DISWLYNGRR
+1191 
-1201 IATNDGVLIMRSGH
+1201 
-1215 KASML
+1215 
-1220 TIELVQ
+1220 
-1226 SRHAGNYT
+1226 
-1234 CHAANRAGE
+1234 
-1243 VTHTSLLQVM
+1243 
-1253 VKPLIMPFEFGEE
+1253 
-1266 PFDMLTTSTVSC
+1266 
-1278 AVIKGDAPIEI
+1278 
-1289 NWMFNGE
+1289 
-1296 TVDSGDGVTVTKS
+1296 
-1309 GPKMSILFIDSVQP
+1309 
-1323 RHAGRYTCVARNKA
+1323 
-1337 GFVEHSSELK
+1337 
-1347 VIVLPV
+1347 
-1353 LLPFEFGDEPADVL
+1353 
-1367 STTMVSCAVAKGDTP
+1367 
-1382 LEIEWLFEG
+1382 
-1391 RKIEA
+1391 
-1396 SNEISIMKNGQK
+1396 
-1408 IIPPILLPFDF
+1408 
-1419 GEEPAD
+1419 
-1425 VQSTTTVSCAVAKGD
+1425 
-1440 PPIEINWMF
+1440 
-1449 NGSKLFTS
+1449 
-1457 DGILI
+1457 
-1462 TKSGQKISF
+1462 
-1471 LSIESVQARHA
+1471 
-1482 GNYTCVARNR
+1482 
-1492 AGFAEHTSELRVIV
+1492 
-1506 PPILLPF
+1506 
-1513 DFGEEPADVQSTT
+1513 
-1526 SVTCAVAKGDPPIE
+1526 
-1540 INWMFNGSK
+1540 
-1549 LFTSDG
+1549 
-1555 ILITKSG
+1555 
-1562 QKLSFLSF
+1562 
-1570 ESVQA
+1570 
-1575 RHAVPPILLP
+1575 
-1585 FDFGEEPADVQST
+1585 
-1598 TSVNC
+1598 
-1603 AVAKGD
+1603 
-1609 PPIEINWMF
+1609 
-1618 NGSKLFTSDGI
+1618 
-1629 LITKSGQKI
+1629 
-1638 SFLSIESVQARHAG
+1638 
-1652 NYTCVAKNRAGFA
+1652 
-1665 EHTSELK
+1665 
-1672 VMVPPILLPFE
+1672 
-1683 FGEEPSDTYSTTT
+1683 
-1696 VSCAVA
+1696 
-1702 KGDTP
+1702 
-1707 IEINWMF
+1707 
-1714 NGSKIFSNDGITI
+1714 
-1727 TKSGQK
+1727 
-1733 MSLLYIESV
+1733 
-1742 QARHA
+1742 
-1747 GNYTCVARNKAGFVE
+1747 
-1762 HTSELKVIV
+1762 
-1771 TPIIMPFE
+1771 
-1779 FGDEPFDI
+1779 
-1787 YSTTTVSC
+1787 
-1795 AVTKG
+1795 
-1800 DSPIEIIWLFNDYR
+1800 
-1814 LRTSDGVLITSNGQ
+1814 
-1828 KISFLSIESVQPRH
+1828 
-1842 AGNYTCIAK
+1842 
-1851 NPAGQAQH
+1851 
-1859 SSELKV
+1859 
-1865 MVLPIIMPFDFG
+1865 
-1877 EDPFDIYS
+1877 
-1885 TTTVTCAVTKGDS
+1885 
-1898 PIEISWYFNSYRLHT
+1898 
-1913 NDGVLITPG
+1913 
-1922 GQRVSMLSIESVQP
+1922 
-1936 RHAGNYTCIAKNPAG
+1936 
-1951 SAQHSAELTVMV
+1951 
-1963 WPIILPFEF
+1963 
-1972 GEEPFDIYS
+1972 
-1981 ATTVSCAVTKGD
+1981 
-1993 LPITIAWLF
+1993 
-2002 NDRQIHSGDVLP
+2002 
-2014 IIHPF
+2014 
-2019 EFGEEPFDI
+2019 
-2028 YSAVTITCTVT
+2028 
-2039 KGDLPISIGWSFNKQ
+2039 
-2054 ALVSGESI
+2054 
-2062 TITKSG
+2062 
-2068 QRSSLLSI
+2068 
-2076 ESVHPWHAGN
+2076 
-2086 YTCAAQNA
+2086 
-2094 AGTVEHTSELVVIV
+2094 
-2108 VPYIMPFEFGDEP
+2108 
-2121 FDTSA
+2121 
-2126 MTTVSCAVT
+2126 
-2135 KGDMPIEIV
+2135 
-2144 WSFNGQPLYTGD
+2144 
-2156 DKGVI
+2156 
-2161 ITKSGHR
+2161 
-2168 VSMLTIE
+2168 
-2175 SVSSQHAGNYT
+2175 
-2186 CLARNKAG
+2186 
-2194 EVRHISQ
+2194 
-2201 LKVIVPPSITPFSF
+2201 
-2215 GEDPLNSGESTAV
+2215 
-2228 QCMVFKGDA
+2228 
-2237 PLEIR
+2237 
-2242 WYMNGNQLPT
+2242 
-2252 NENGVIIGRVSE
+2252 
-2264 RLSSLSI
+2264 
-2271 DPIGYFNRGT
+2271 
-2281 YECRVKNRAGEAFQS
+2281 
-2296 AELVINVVPT
+2296 
-2306 IMQFSFGEEILNT
+2306 
-2319 GDSVAVNCMVVKGDS
+2319 
-2334 PLEIRWYLNN
+2334 
-2344 VPVSSENEGIVVVKL
+2344 
-2359 SEKLS
+2359 
-2364 SLSINAI
+2364 
-2371 EPQHRGLYE
+2371 
-2380 CRLSSF
+2380 
-2386 VPVLL
+2386 
-2391 HTIKNFLVSF
+2391 
-2401 VAEALPVINPFH
+2401 
-2413 FEDHV
+2413 
-2418 DAEESVQVTC
+2418 
-2428 HASKGD
+2428 
-2434 LPIEISWLFDGRPI
+2434 
-2448 RISSNIEITS
+2448 
-2458 IGKRSSSLSIPSVG
+2458 
-2472 AAHSGV
+2472 
-2478 YTCTAKNVAGSR
+2478 
-2490 NQSAE
+2490 
-2495 LFVKVA
+2495 
-2501 PKIFPFSFGED
+2501 
-2512 PSYIDSFVTV
+2512 
-2522 QCAATMGDL
+2522 
-2531 PMFLEWL
+2531 
-2538 HDGELVSK
+2538 
-2546 SNDYGISIAHSGRR
+2546 
-2560 VSTLTIESIR
+2560 
-2570 DHHAGNYTCRARNQ
+2570 
-2584 AGVAEQSAQLIINVP
+2584 
-2599 PKIFPFSFGDDP
+2599 
-2611 MNEGDSGSVQC
+2611 
-2622 NVPSGDLPIGIKW
+2622 
-2635 YFNGAVIEDP
+2635 
-2645 ATTITN
+2645 
-2651 IGKRAKVLTIDSVDA
+2651 
-2666 RHAGNY
+2666 
-2672 TCEASNLADVV
+2672 
-2683 HYSASLVV
+2683 
-2691 NVPPK
+2691 PPK
-2696 IVPFSFGEETMNS
+2696 IVPFSFGDETMNS

-2771 QNKADTVSF
+2771 QNKAETVSY
-2780 TTELLVNVPPK
+2780 TTELLVNVPPRW
-2791 IAPFTF
+2791 IL
-2797 GDEPLNYGD
+2797 EPTD
-2806 SALIYCSITS
+2806 
-2816 GDFPIKIEWYLNDD
+2816 
-2830 PVDQLDPFYNINQAD
+2830 
-2845 FGKKA
+2845 KA
-2850 KALSIDGV
+2850 FA
-2858 NERHVGNYTCRATNL
+2858 
-2873 AETATFSAI
+2873 
-2882 LNVNAPPKIAP
+2882 
-2893 FVFGEDALNYG
+2893 
-2904 DSASVQCSVISGD
+2904 Q
-2917 MPIMIE
+2917 
-2923 WLFNNASIAKA
+2923 
-2934 PFSES
+2934 
-2939 VNIADFGK
+2939 
-2947 RTKALAIDGVDER
+2947 
-2960 YAGNYTC
+2960 
-2967 RATNR
+2967 
-2972 ASSTYHTAELIVN
+2972 
-2985 VPPKILP
+2985 
-2992 FSFGADPMNYGESAS
+2992 
-3007 IQCSVI
+3007 
-3013 SGDFPMT
+3013 
-3020 IEWLYDGHAIS
+3020 
-3031 TIDSLHGITAM
+3031 
-3042 AVGKRAKALSIDG
+3042 
-3055 ITGSHAGNYTCLVTN
+3055 
-3070 DAGVAEH
+3070 
-3077 TEQLIVNVPPKI
+3077 
-3089 SLINTGENPT
+3089 
-3099 FVDEFFQL
+3099 
-3107 ICTVVHGDLPVDF
+3107 
-3120 VWLYNGEVNLH
+3120 
-3131 SKHIPGVRIETRK
+3131 
-3144 RGSTLSIEAGSNAK
+3144 GSNAK

-3292 LTNGVTSSLSI
+3292 LPNGVTSSLSI

-3329 NMIIQEPPEMPY
+3329 NMIIQEVPEMPY

-3443 KVEAINQSTLRVSWK
+3443 KVEAINQATLRVSWK

-3472 YVGYKQSSVNT
+3472 YVGYKQTSLNT

-3652 LVMSEGSILVS
+3652 LVMSEGSIFVS

-3678 VYIKSGDQEPKSY
+3678 VYIKSGDQEPKSF
-3691 KVPSFQ
+3691 KVPSYQ

-3757 KLPCLAVGSPTP
+3757 KLPCLAVGSPAP
-3769 DITWKIKG
+3769 EITWKIKG

-3902 YNTIGAGEPSDILNT
+3902 YNSIGAGEPSDILNT

-3960 HKKKY
+3960 HKKK
-3965 VLKKDQIDWNQISN
+3965 DQIDWNQISN

-4023 GGTVAPSFG
+4023 GGTIAPTRDI
-4032 SVQPGTIYP
+4032 PELTAEDTIR
-4041 PWIPH
+4041 I
-4046 WIDLNVMVPLIA
+4046 ILSNLNLVVP
-4058 TVIVVAVGVLVICV
+4058 VVAALLVIII
-4072 AISRRRDD
+4072 AIIVICILRSK
-4080 DPRCG
+4080 G
-4085 PKDVY
+4085 NTNKD
-4090 YDVVYNQSMGPAGAA
+4090 DVVYNQSMGPAGAA

-4144 GTVISMEDEI
+4144 GTVISHNPSIKSNHTTWDPRRPLYEELKKAPPPLPRRFNHPPACYGMEDEI

-4355 NYGGE
+4355 NYGEPSEASSKSNDAINGDETEKLLKRNEVKPKYTKQTAASGSTGLTAYDTMAV

>member
-1 MTLPY
+1 MVMLVRETSRTVAIATALLCLLSGFNCLNGVAGAGKVDDSKGPVFLKEPTNRIDFSNSTGAVVECSATGNPPPEMIWIRSDGTAVGDVPGLRQILPNGNLVFPPFRAEDY
-6 SVSDNPTQRPTLEP
+6 RQEVHAQVYACMAKNQFGSVISRDVNVRAVVQQYYDSEVNNAYVIRGNSAILKCSIPSFVADFVAVVSWNDDAGNVYQQLDNRTVQSAELEVDGKYMVLPSGELHIREVGPEDGYKSYQCRTKHRLTGETRLSATKGRLVITEP
-20 IGSVPPKI
+20 IGSKAPTFSFDSKTFTFMKPSNTSVALFCQAQAYPVPI
-28 SGGLLQEMKVK
+28 T
-39 SGQDFAILCLGQSF
+39 
-53 PMPSFRWY
+53 RWY

-382 YTARGTLEVQVMVLP
+382 YTARGTLEVQVMV
-397 QIVPFGFGEE
+397 
-407 QINQFD
+407 
-413 MVSTMC
+413 
-419 TVNKGDMPIEIGWEF
+419 
-434 TPTFPSLGKPRK
+434 
-446 LYTNDGV
+446 
-453 LISRTS
+453 
-459 TRISTLSIDSIVPF
+459 
-473 DFGEDAVFA
+473 
-482 MDMVSATC
+482 
-490 TVNKGDLPID
+490 
-500 IVWLLNGHK
+500 
-509 IYSNDGIL
+509 
-517 ISRPSPRL
+517 
-525 STLSIESV
+525 
-533 RDRHSG
+533 
-539 NYSCIAMN
+539 
-547 HAGSM
+547 
-552 EHVTQLLV
+552 
-560 NGVCNVAKTDAVLPQ
+560 
-575 IVPFDFG
+575 
-582 SEDIFSLD
+582 
-590 TVSVSCTVSKG
+590 
-601 DSPVYIR
+601 
-608 WQFNGNHLTTNNGVL
+608 
-623 ISRQTQRTS
+623 
-632 FLTIESVRDRH
+632 
-643 TGNYSCIAE
+643 
-652 NPAGHAIHTAS
+652 
-663 LFVNVL
+663 
-669 PHMLP
+669 
-674 VEFGS
+674 
-679 DIIFLNDMV
+679 
-688 TSSCTVN
+688 
-695 KGDFPIDIFWKFNDR
+695 
-710 RIASEDG
+710 
-717 ITVSR
+717 
-722 TNQRMSVLTIEAV
+722 
-735 RDQHSVFPF
+735 
-744 DFGEEP
+744 
-750 VDMMNTVSINCV
+750 
-762 VSKGDTPIMI
+762 
-772 EWLFNGN
+772 
-779 RVTTNDGIN
+779 
-788 IMKSGQKISILSIE
+788 
-802 SVQSRH
+802 
-808 AGNYTCVARNKAG
+808 
-821 ESQHTS
+821 
-827 ELKVI
+827 
-832 AVPQIMPFEFGE
+832 
-844 DPFDSSSTV
+844 
-853 SVQCVVTKGDV
+853 
-864 PIDIGWMFNG
+864 
-874 RRISSNDGITVSK
+874 
-887 LGQKMS
+887 
-893 TLYIES
+893 
-899 IRSRHAGNYT
+899 
-909 CRASNAAGSV
+909 
-919 EHSSELKVIVVPIIL
+919 
-934 PFEFGE
+934 
-940 EAFDS
+940 
-945 GSTASVSCIVTK
+945 
-957 GDTPIDISWMFNGR
+957 
-971 RITLD
+971 
-976 EGILIT
+976 
-982 KGGGKIIIPLI
+982 
-993 LPFEFG
+993 
-999 EEAFDTGNTASVSC
+999 
-1013 IITKGDVPIDIGWSF
+1013 
-1028 NGRRLAANDAVMI
+1028 
-1041 TNSGPRI
+1041 
-1048 SILSIDAVD
+1048 
-1057 SRHAGNYTCHAS
+1057 
-1069 NRAGST
+1069 
-1075 KHTAELQV
+1075 
-1083 MVVPIIFPFEFGDEA
+1083 
-1098 YDTGSTVSVSCIVTK
+1098 
-1113 GDAPIDISWMFN
+1113 
-1125 GRRLSSSD
+1125 
-1133 AVLINR
+1133 
-1139 SGNKI
+1139 
-1144 SILSIESVLSKQAAI
+1144 
-1159 PIILP
+1159 
-1164 FEFGEEPFDTGS
+1164 
-1176 TASVSCIVTKGDTPI
+1176 
-1191 DISWLYNGRR
+1191 
-1201 IATNDGVLIMRSGH
+1201 
-1215 KASML
+1215 
-1220 TIELVQ
+1220 
-1226 SRHAGNYT
+1226 
-1234 CHAANRAGE
+1234 
-1243 VTHTSLLQVM
+1243 
-1253 VKPLIMPFEFGEE
+1253 
-1266 PFDMLTTSTVSC
+1266 
-1278 AVIKGDAPIEI
+1278 
-1289 NWMFNGE
+1289 
-1296 TVDSGDGVTVTKS
+1296 
-1309 GPKMSILFIDSVQP
+1309 
-1323 RHAGRYTCVARNKA
+1323 
-1337 GFVEHSSELK
+1337 
-1347 VIVLPV
+1347 
-1353 LLPFEFGDEPADVL
+1353 
-1367 STTMVSCAVAKGDTP
+1367 
-1382 LEIEWLFEG
+1382 
-1391 RKIEA
+1391 
-1396 SNEISIMKNGQK
+1396 
-1408 IIPPILLPFDF
+1408 
-1419 GEEPAD
+1419 
-1425 VQSTTTVSCAVAKGD
+1425 
-1440 PPIEINWMF
+1440 
-1449 NGSKLFTS
+1449 
-1457 DGILI
+1457 
-1462 TKSGQKISF
+1462 
-1471 LSIESVQARHA
+1471 
-1482 GNYTCVARNR
+1482 
-1492 AGFAEHTSELRVIV
+1492 
-1506 PPILLPF
+1506 
-1513 DFGEEPADVQSTT
+1513 
-1526 SVTCAVAKGDPPIE
+1526 
-1540 INWMFNGSK
+1540 
-1549 LFTSDG
+1549 
-1555 ILITKSG
+1555 
-1562 QKLSFLSF
+1562 
-1570 ESVQA
+1570 
-1575 RHAVPPILLP
+1575 
-1585 FDFGEEPADVQST
+1585 
-1598 TSVNC
+1598 
-1603 AVAKGD
+1603 
-1609 PPIEINWMF
+1609 
-1618 NGSKLFTSDGI
+1618 
-1629 LITKSGQKI
+1629 
-1638 SFLSIESVQARHAG
+1638 
-1652 NYTCVAKNRAGFA
+1652 
-1665 EHTSELK
+1665 
-1672 VMVPPILLPFE
+1672 
-1683 FGEEPSDTYSTTT
+1683 
-1696 VSCAVA
+1696 
-1702 KGDTP
+1702 
-1707 IEINWMF
+1707 
-1714 NGSKIFSNDGITI
+1714 
-1727 TKSGQK
+1727 
-1733 MSLLYIESV
+1733 
-1742 QARHA
+1742 
-1747 GNYTCVARNKAGFVE
+1747 
-1762 HTSELKVIV
+1762 
-1771 TPIIMPFE
+1771 
-1779 FGDEPFDI
+1779 
-1787 YSTTTVSC
+1787 
-1795 AVTKG
+1795 
-1800 DSPIEIIWLFNDYR
+1800 
-1814 LRTSDGVLITSNGQ
+1814 
-1828 KISFLSIESVQPRH
+1828 
-1842 AGNYTCIAK
+1842 
-1851 NPAGQAQH
+1851 
-1859 SSELKV
+1859 
-1865 MVLPIIMPFDFG
+1865 
-1877 EDPFDIYS
+1877 
-1885 TTTVTCAVTKGDS
+1885 
-1898 PIEISWYFNSYRLHT
+1898 
-1913 NDGVLITPG
+1913 
-1922 GQRVSMLSIESVQP
+1922 
-1936 RHAGNYTCIAKNPAG
+1936 
-1951 SAQHSAELTVMV
+1951 
-1963 WPIILPFEF
+1963 
-1972 GEEPFDIYS
+1972 
-1981 ATTVSCAVTKGD
+1981 
-1993 LPITIAWLF
+1993 
-2002 NDRQIHSGDVLP
+2002 
-2014 IIHPF
+2014 
-2019 EFGEEPFDI
+2019 
-2028 YSAVTITCTVT
+2028 
-2039 KGDLPISIGWSFNKQ
+2039 
-2054 ALVSGESI
+2054 
-2062 TITKSG
+2062 
-2068 QRSSLLSI
+2068 
-2076 ESVHPWHAGN
+2076 
-2086 YTCAAQNA
+2086 
-2094 AGTVEHTSELVVIV
+2094 
-2108 VPYIMPFEFGDEP
+2108 
-2121 FDTSA
+2121 
-2126 MTTVSCAVT
+2126 
-2135 KGDMPIEIV
+2135 
-2144 WSFNGQPLYTGD
+2144 
-2156 DKGVI
+2156 
-2161 ITKSGHR
+2161 
-2168 VSMLTIE
+2168 
-2175 SVSSQHAGNYT
+2175 
-2186 CLARNKAG
+2186 
-2194 EVRHISQ
+2194 
-2201 LKVIVPPSITPFSF
+2201 
-2215 GEDPLNSGESTAV
+2215 
-2228 QCMVFKGDA
+2228 
-2237 PLEIR
+2237 
-2242 WYMNGNQLPT
+2242 
-2252 NENGVIIGRVSE
+2252 
-2264 RLSSLSI
+2264 
-2271 DPIGYFNRGT
+2271 
-2281 YECRVKNRAGEAFQS
+2281 
-2296 AELVINVVPT
+2296 VPT

-2344 VPVSSENEGIVVVKL
+2344 VPISSENEGIVVVKL

-2380 CRLSSF
+2380 CR
-2386 VPVLL
+2386 V
-2391 HTIKNFLVSF
+2391 KNK
-2401 VAEALPVINPFH
+2401 AGEA
-2413 FEDHV
+2413 
-2418 DAEESVQVTC
+2418 
-2428 HASKGD
+2428 
-2434 LPIEISWLFDGRPI
+2434 
-2448 RISSNIEITS
+2448 SSN
-2458 IGKRSSSLSIPSVG
+2458 
-2472 AAHSGV
+2472 
-2478 YTCTAKNVAGSR
+2478 
-2490 NQSAE
+2490 AE
-2495 LFVKVA
+2495 
-2501 PKIFPFSFGED
+2501 
-2512 PSYIDSFVTV
+2512 
-2522 QCAATMGDL
+2522 
-2531 PMFLEWL
+2531 
-2538 HDGELVSK
+2538 
-2546 SNDYGISIAHSGRR
+2546 
-2560 VSTLTIESIR
+2560 
-2570 DHHAGNYTCRARNQ
+2570 
-2584 AGVAEQSAQLIINVP
+2584 LIINVP
-2599 PKIFPFSFGDDP
+2599 P
-2611 MNEGDSGSVQC
+2611 
-2622 NVPSGDLPIGIKW
+2622 
-2635 YFNGAVIEDP
+2635 
-2645 ATTITN
+2645 
-2651 IGKRAKVLTIDSVDA
+2651 
-2666 RHAGNY
+2666 
-2672 TCEASNLADVV
+2672 
-2683 HYSASLVV
+2683 
-2691 NVPPK
+2691 
-2696 IVPFSFGEETMNS
+2696 
-2709 GDSGSVQC
+2709 
-2717 NVLSGDFPLS
+2717 
-2727 IRWYFNGYLIDDHTV
+2727 RWILEPTDKAF
-2742 TITSI
+2742 
-2747 GKRLSVLNIDSVH
+2747 
-2760 GRHAGN
+2760 
-2766 YTCEA
+2766 A
-2771 QNKADTVSF
+2771 Q
-2780 TTELLVNVPPK
+2780 
-2791 IAPFTF
+2791 
-2797 GDEPLNYGD
+2797 
-2806 SALIYCSITS
+2806 
-2816 GDFPIKIEWYLNDD
+2816 
-2830 PVDQLDPFYNINQAD
+2830 
-2845 FGKKA
+2845 
-2850 KALSIDGV
+2850 
-2858 NERHVGNYTCRATNL
+2858 
-2873 AETATFSAI
+2873 
-2882 LNVNAPPKIAP
+2882 
-2893 FVFGEDALNYG
+2893 
-2904 DSASVQCSVISGD
+2904 
-2917 MPIMIE
+2917 
-2923 WLFNNASIAKA
+2923 
-2934 PFSES
+2934 
-2939 VNIADFGK
+2939 
-2947 RTKALAIDGVDER
+2947 
-2960 YAGNYTC
+2960 
-2967 RATNR
+2967 
-2972 ASSTYHTAELIVN
+2972 
-2985 VPPKILP
+2985 
-2992 FSFGADPMNYGESAS
+2992 
-3007 IQCSVI
+3007 
-3013 SGDFPMT
+3013 
-3020 IEWLYDGHAIS
+3020 
-3031 TIDSLHGITAM
+3031 
-3042 AVGKRAKALSIDG
+3042 
-3055 ITGSHAGNYTCLVTN
+3055 
-3070 DAGVAEH
+3070 
-3077 TEQLIVNVPPKI
+3077 
-3089 SLINTGENPT
+3089 
-3099 FVDEFFQL
+3099 
-3107 ICTVVHGDLPVDF
+3107 
-3120 VWLYNGEVNLH
+3120 
-3131 SKHIPGVRIETRK
+3131 
-3144 RGSTLSIEAGSNAK
+3144 GSNAK

-3292 LTNGVTSSLSI
+3292 LPNGVTSSLSI

-3329 NMIIQEPPEMPY
+3329 NMIIQEVPEMPY

-3443 KVEAINQSTLRVSWK
+3443 KVEAINQATLRVSWK

-3472 YVGYKQSSVNT
+3472 YVGYKQTSLNT

-3652 LVMSEGSILVS
+3652 LVMSEGSIFVS

-3678 VYIKSGDQEPKSY
+3678 VYIKSGDQEPKSF
-3691 KVPSFQ
+3691 KVPSYQ

-3757 KLPCLAVGSPTP
+3757 KLPCLAVGSPAP
-3769 DITWKIKG
+3769 EITWKIKG

-3902 YNTIGAGEPSDILNT
+3902 YNSIGAGEPSDILNT

-3960 HKKKY
+3960 HK
-3965 VLKKDQIDWNQISN
+3965 KKDQIDWNQISN

-4023 GGTVAPSFG
+4023 GGTVAPIFG

-4144 GTVISMEDEI
+4144 GTVISHNPSIKSNHTTWDPRRPLYEELKKAPPPLPRRFNHPPACYGMEDEI

-4355 NYGGE
+4355 NYGEPSEASSKSNDAINGDETEKLLKRNEVKPKYTKQTAASGSTGLTAYDTMAV

>member
-1 MTLPY
+1 MVMLVRETSRTVAIATALLCLLSGFNCLNGVAGAGKVDDSKGPVFLKEPTNRIDFSNSTGAVVECSATGNPPPEMIWIRSDGTAVGDVPGLRQILPNGNLVFPPFRAEDY
-6 SVSDNPTQRPTLEP
+6 RQEVHAQVYACMAKNQFGSVISRDVNVRAVINQHYGADILMEYVIRGNSAILKCSIPSFVSDFVRVEAWIDEENNELVHSENYDGKYMVLPSGELHIREVGPEDGYKSYQCRTKHRLTGETRLSATKGRLVITEPVSSTAPKTPSLTQKP
-20 IGSVPPKI
+20 I
-28 SGGLLQEMKVK
+28 
-39 SGQDFAILCLGQSF
+39 FADPNSDLALLCLAQGF
-53 PMPSFRWY
+53 PAPNFRWY

-382 YTARGTLEVQVMVLP
+382 YTARGTLEVQVMV
-397 QIVPFGFGEE
+397 
-407 QINQFD
+407 
-413 MVSTMC
+413 
-419 TVNKGDMPIEIGWEF
+419 
-434 TPTFPSLGKPRK
+434 
-446 LYTNDGV
+446 
-453 LISRTS
+453 
-459 TRISTLSIDSIVPF
+459 
-473 DFGEDAVFA
+473 
-482 MDMVSATC
+482 
-490 TVNKGDLPID
+490 
-500 IVWLLNGHK
+500 
-509 IYSNDGIL
+509 
-517 ISRPSPRL
+517 
-525 STLSIESV
+525 
-533 RDRHSG
+533 
-539 NYSCIAMN
+539 
-547 HAGSM
+547 
-552 EHVTQLLV
+552 
-560 NGVCNVAKTDAVLPQ
+560 
-575 IVPFDFG
+575 
-582 SEDIFSLD
+582 
-590 TVSVSCTVSKG
+590 
-601 DSPVYIR
+601 
-608 WQFNGNHLTTNNGVL
+608 
-623 ISRQTQRTS
+623 
-632 FLTIESVRDRH
+632 
-643 TGNYSCIAE
+643 
-652 NPAGHAIHTAS
+652 
-663 LFVNVL
+663 
-669 PHMLP
+669 
-674 VEFGS
+674 
-679 DIIFLNDMV
+679 
-688 TSSCTVN
+688 
-695 KGDFPIDIFWKFNDR
+695 
-710 RIASEDG
+710 
-717 ITVSR
+717 
-722 TNQRMSVLTIEAV
+722 
-735 RDQHSVFPF
+735 
-744 DFGEEP
+744 
-750 VDMMNTVSINCV
+750 
-762 VSKGDTPIMI
+762 
-772 EWLFNGN
+772 
-779 RVTTNDGIN
+779 
-788 IMKSGQKISILSIE
+788 
-802 SVQSRH
+802 
-808 AGNYTCVARNKAG
+808 
-821 ESQHTS
+821 
-827 ELKVI
+827 
-832 AVPQIMPFEFGE
+832 
-844 DPFDSSSTV
+844 
-853 SVQCVVTKGDV
+853 
-864 PIDIGWMFNG
+864 
-874 RRISSNDGITVSK
+874 
-887 LGQKMS
+887 
-893 TLYIES
+893 
-899 IRSRHAGNYT
+899 
-909 CRASNAAGSV
+909 
-919 EHSSELKVIVVPIIL
+919 
-934 PFEFGE
+934 
-940 EAFDS
+940 
-945 GSTASVSCIVTK
+945 
-957 GDTPIDISWMFNGR
+957 
-971 RITLD
+971 
-976 EGILIT
+976 
-982 KGGGKIIIPLI
+982 
-993 LPFEFG
+993 
-999 EEAFDTGNTASVSC
+999 
-1013 IITKGDVPIDIGWSF
+1013 
-1028 NGRRLAANDAVMI
+1028 
-1041 TNSGPRI
+1041 
-1048 SILSIDAVD
+1048 
-1057 SRHAGNYTCHAS
+1057 
-1069 NRAGST
+1069 
-1075 KHTAELQV
+1075 
-1083 MVVPIIFPFEFGDEA
+1083 
-1098 YDTGSTVSVSCIVTK
+1098 
-1113 GDAPIDISWMFN
+1113 
-1125 GRRLSSSD
+1125 
-1133 AVLINR
+1133 
-1139 SGNKI
+1139 
-1144 SILSIESVLSKQAAI
+1144 
-1159 PIILP
+1159 
-1164 FEFGEEPFDTGS
+1164 
-1176 TASVSCIVTKGDTPI
+1176 
-1191 DISWLYNGRR
+1191 
-1201 IATNDGVLIMRSGH
+1201 
-1215 KASML
+1215 
-1220 TIELVQ
+1220 
-1226 SRHAGNYT
+1226 
-1234 CHAANRAGE
+1234 
-1243 VTHTSLLQVM
+1243 
-1253 VKPLIMPFEFGEE
+1253 
-1266 PFDMLTTSTVSC
+1266 
-1278 AVIKGDAPIEI
+1278 
-1289 NWMFNGE
+1289 
-1296 TVDSGDGVTVTKS
+1296 
-1309 GPKMSILFIDSVQP
+1309 
-1323 RHAGRYTCVARNKA
+1323 
-1337 GFVEHSSELK
+1337 
-1347 VIVLPV
+1347 
-1353 LLPFEFGDEPADVL
+1353 
-1367 STTMVSCAVAKGDTP
+1367 
-1382 LEIEWLFEG
+1382 
-1391 RKIEA
+1391 
-1396 SNEISIMKNGQK
+1396 
-1408 IIPPILLPFDF
+1408 
-1419 GEEPAD
+1419 
-1425 VQSTTTVSCAVAKGD
+1425 
-1440 PPIEINWMF
+1440 
-1449 NGSKLFTS
+1449 
-1457 DGILI
+1457 
-1462 TKSGQKISF
+1462 
-1471 LSIESVQARHA
+1471 
-1482 GNYTCVARNR
+1482 
-1492 AGFAEHTSELRVIV
+1492 
-1506 PPILLPF
+1506 
-1513 DFGEEPADVQSTT
+1513 
-1526 SVTCAVAKGDPPIE
+1526 
-1540 INWMFNGSK
+1540 
-1549 LFTSDG
+1549 
-1555 ILITKSG
+1555 
-1562 QKLSFLSF
+1562 
-1570 ESVQA
+1570 
-1575 RHAVPPILLP
+1575 
-1585 FDFGEEPADVQST
+1585 
-1598 TSVNC
+1598 
-1603 AVAKGD
+1603 
-1609 PPIEINWMF
+1609 
-1618 NGSKLFTSDGI
+1618 
-1629 LITKSGQKI
+1629 
-1638 SFLSIESVQARHAG
+1638 
-1652 NYTCVAKNRAGFA
+1652 
-1665 EHTSELK
+1665 
-1672 VMVPPILLPFE
+1672 
-1683 FGEEPSDTYSTTT
+1683 
-1696 VSCAVA
+1696 
-1702 KGDTP
+1702 
-1707 IEINWMF
+1707 
-1714 NGSKIFSNDGITI
+1714 
-1727 TKSGQK
+1727 
-1733 MSLLYIESV
+1733 
-1742 QARHA
+1742 
-1747 GNYTCVARNKAGFVE
+1747 
-1762 HTSELKVIV
+1762 
-1771 TPIIMPFE
+1771 
-1779 FGDEPFDI
+1779 
-1787 YSTTTVSC
+1787 
-1795 AVTKG
+1795 
-1800 DSPIEIIWLFNDYR
+1800 
-1814 LRTSDGVLITSNGQ
+1814 
-1828 KISFLSIESVQPRH
+1828 
-1842 AGNYTCIAK
+1842 
-1851 NPAGQAQH
+1851 
-1859 SSELKV
+1859 
-1865 MVLPIIMPFDFG
+1865 
-1877 EDPFDIYS
+1877 
-1885 TTTVTCAVTKGDS
+1885 
-1898 PIEISWYFNSYRLHT
+1898 
-1913 NDGVLITPG
+1913 
-1922 GQRVSMLSIESVQP
+1922 
-1936 RHAGNYTCIAKNPAG
+1936 
-1951 SAQHSAELTVMV
+1951 
-1963 WPIILPFEF
+1963 
-1972 GEEPFDIYS
+1972 
-1981 ATTVSCAVTKGD
+1981 
-1993 LPITIAWLF
+1993 
-2002 NDRQIHSGDVLP
+2002 
-2014 IIHPF
+2014 
-2019 EFGEEPFDI
+2019 
-2028 YSAVTITCTVT
+2028 
-2039 KGDLPISIGWSFNKQ
+2039 
-2054 ALVSGESI
+2054 
-2062 TITKSG
+2062 
-2068 QRSSLLSI
+2068 
-2076 ESVHPWHAGN
+2076 
-2086 YTCAAQNA
+2086 
-2094 AGTVEHTSELVVIV
+2094 
-2108 VPYIMPFEFGDEP
+2108 
-2121 FDTSA
+2121 
-2126 MTTVSCAVT
+2126 
-2135 KGDMPIEIV
+2135 
-2144 WSFNGQPLYTGD
+2144 
-2156 DKGVI
+2156 
-2161 ITKSGHR
+2161 
-2168 VSMLTIE
+2168 
-2175 SVSSQHAGNYT
+2175 
-2186 CLARNKAG
+2186 
-2194 EVRHISQ
+2194 
-2201 LKVIVPPSITPFSF
+2201 PPSITPFSF
-2215 GEDPLNSGESTAV
+2215 GEEPLNSGESTAV
-2228 QCMVFKGDA
+2228 NCMVFKGDA

-2281 YECRVKNRAGEAFQS
+2281 YECRVKNRAGEAFYS
-2296 AELVINVVPT
+2296 AELVINVPPRWILEPT
-2306 IMQFSFGEEILNT
+2306 DKAF
-2319 GDSVAVNCMVVKGDS
+2319 
-2334 PLEIRWYLNN
+2334 
-2344 VPVSSENEGIVVVKL
+2344 
-2359 SEKLS
+2359 
-2364 SLSINAI
+2364 
-2371 EPQHRGLYE
+2371 
-2380 CRLSSF
+2380 
-2386 VPVLL
+2386 
-2391 HTIKNFLVSF
+2391 
-2401 VAEALPVINPFH
+2401 
-2413 FEDHV
+2413 
-2418 DAEESVQVTC
+2418 
-2428 HASKGD
+2428 
-2434 LPIEISWLFDGRPI
+2434 
-2448 RISSNIEITS
+2448 
-2458 IGKRSSSLSIPSVG
+2458 
-2472 AAHSGV
+2472 
-2478 YTCTAKNVAGSR
+2478 
-2490 NQSAE
+2490 
-2495 LFVKVA
+2495 
-2501 PKIFPFSFGED
+2501 
-2512 PSYIDSFVTV
+2512 
-2522 QCAATMGDL
+2522 
-2531 PMFLEWL
+2531 
-2538 HDGELVSK
+2538 
-2546 SNDYGISIAHSGRR
+2546 
-2560 VSTLTIESIR
+2560 
-2570 DHHAGNYTCRARNQ
+2570 
-2584 AGVAEQSAQLIINVP
+2584 AQ
-2599 PKIFPFSFGDDP
+2599 
-2611 MNEGDSGSVQC
+2611 
-2622 NVPSGDLPIGIKW
+2622 
-2635 YFNGAVIEDP
+2635 
-2645 ATTITN
+2645 
-2651 IGKRAKVLTIDSVDA
+2651 
-2666 RHAGNY
+2666 
-2672 TCEASNLADVV
+2672 
-2683 HYSASLVV
+2683 
-2691 NVPPK
+2691 
-2696 IVPFSFGEETMNS
+2696 
-2709 GDSGSVQC
+2709 
-2717 NVLSGDFPLS
+2717 
-2727 IRWYFNGYLIDDHTV
+2727 
-2742 TITSI
+2742 
-2747 GKRLSVLNIDSVH
+2747 
-2760 GRHAGN
+2760 
-2766 YTCEA
+2766 
-2771 QNKADTVSF
+2771 
-2780 TTELLVNVPPK
+2780 
-2791 IAPFTF
+2791 
-2797 GDEPLNYGD
+2797 
-2806 SALIYCSITS
+2806 
-2816 GDFPIKIEWYLNDD
+2816 
-2830 PVDQLDPFYNINQAD
+2830 
-2845 FGKKA
+2845 
-2850 KALSIDGV
+2850 
-2858 NERHVGNYTCRATNL
+2858 
-2873 AETATFSAI
+2873 
-2882 LNVNAPPKIAP
+2882 
-2893 FVFGEDALNYG
+2893 
-2904 DSASVQCSVISGD
+2904 
-2917 MPIMIE
+2917 
-2923 WLFNNASIAKA
+2923 
-2934 PFSES
+2934 
-2939 VNIADFGK
+2939 
-2947 RTKALAIDGVDER
+2947 
-2960 YAGNYTC
+2960 
-2967 RATNR
+2967 
-2972 ASSTYHTAELIVN
+2972 
-2985 VPPKILP
+2985 
-2992 FSFGADPMNYGESAS
+2992 
-3007 IQCSVI
+3007 
-3013 SGDFPMT
+3013 
-3020 IEWLYDGHAIS
+3020 
-3031 TIDSLHGITAM
+3031 
-3042 AVGKRAKALSIDG
+3042 
-3055 ITGSHAGNYTCLVTN
+3055 
-3070 DAGVAEH
+3070 
-3077 TEQLIVNVPPKI
+3077 
-3089 SLINTGENPT
+3089 
-3099 FVDEFFQL
+3099 
-3107 ICTVVHGDLPVDF
+3107 
-3120 VWLYNGEVNLH
+3120 
-3131 SKHIPGVRIETRK
+3131 
-3144 RGSTLSIEAGSNAK
+3144 GSNAK

-3292 LTNGVTSSLSI
+3292 LPNGVTSSLSI

-3329 NMIIQEPPEMPY
+3329 NMIIQEVPEMPY

-3443 KVEAINQSTLRVSWK
+3443 KVEAINQATLRVSWK

-3472 YVGYKQSSVNT
+3472 YVGYKQTSLNT

-3652 LVMSEGSILVS
+3652 LVMSEGSIFVS

-3678 VYIKSGDQEPKSY
+3678 VYIKSGDQEPKSF
-3691 KVPSFQ
+3691 KVPSYQ

-3757 KLPCLAVGSPTP
+3757 KLPCLAVGSPAP
-3769 DITWKIKG
+3769 EITWKIKG

-3902 YNTIGAGEPSDILNT
+3902 YNSIGAGEPSDILNT

-3960 HKKKY
+3960 HK
-3965 VLKKDQIDWNQISN
+3965 KKDQIDWNQISN

-4023 GGTVAPSFG
+4023 GGTVAPIFG

-4144 GTVISMEDEI
+4144 GTVISHNPSIKSNHTTWDPRRPLYEELKKAPPPLPRRFNHPPACYGMEDEI

-4355 NYGGE
+4355 NYGEPSEASSKSNDAINGDETEKLLKRNEVKPKYTKQTAASGSTGLTAYDTMAV

>member
-1 MTLPY
+1 MVMLVRETSRTVAIATALLCLLSGFNCLNGVAGAGKVDDSKGPVFLKEPTNRIDFSNSTGAVVECSATGNPPPEMIWIRSDGTAVGDVPGLRQILPNGNLVFPPFRAEDY
-6 SVSDNPTQRPTLEP
+6 RQEVHAQVYACMAKNQF
-20 IGSVPPKI
+20 GSVI
-28 SGGLLQEMKVK
+28 SRDVNVRAVVQQYYDSEVNNAYVIRGN
-39 SGQDFAILCLGQSF
+39 SAILKCSIPSFVADFVAVVSWNDDAGNVYQQLDNRTVQSAELEVDGKYMVLPSGELHIREVGPEDGYKSYQCRTKHRLTGETRLSATKGRLVITEPLGRVSPKLDSTSKIVTAEVRRSNTIALLCSAQGY
-53 PMPSFRWY
+53 PIAVFRWY

-397 QIVPFGFGEE
+397 
-407 QINQFD
+407 
-413 MVSTMC
+413 
-419 TVNKGDMPIEIGWEF
+419 
-434 TPTFPSLGKPRK
+434 
-446 LYTNDGV
+446 
-453 LISRTS
+453 
-459 TRISTLSIDSIVPF
+459 
-473 DFGEDAVFA
+473 
-482 MDMVSATC
+482 
-490 TVNKGDLPID
+490 
-500 IVWLLNGHK
+500 
-509 IYSNDGIL
+509 
-517 ISRPSPRL
+517 
-525 STLSIESV
+525 
-533 RDRHSG
+533 
-539 NYSCIAMN
+539 
-547 HAGSM
+547 
-552 EHVTQLLV
+552 
-560 NGVCNVAKTDAVLPQ
+560 
-575 IVPFDFG
+575 
-582 SEDIFSLD
+582 
-590 TVSVSCTVSKG
+590 
-601 DSPVYIR
+601 
-608 WQFNGNHLTTNNGVL
+608 
-623 ISRQTQRTS
+623 
-632 FLTIESVRDRH
+632 
-643 TGNYSCIAE
+643 
-652 NPAGHAIHTAS
+652 
-663 LFVNVL
+663 
-669 PHMLP
+669 
-674 VEFGS
+674 
-679 DIIFLNDMV
+679 
-688 TSSCTVN
+688 
-695 KGDFPIDIFWKFNDR
+695 
-710 RIASEDG
+710 
-717 ITVSR
+717 
-722 TNQRMSVLTIEAV
+722 
-735 RDQHSVFPF
+735 
-744 DFGEEP
+744 
-750 VDMMNTVSINCV
+750 
-762 VSKGDTPIMI
+762 
-772 EWLFNGN
+772 
-779 RVTTNDGIN
+779 
-788 IMKSGQKISILSIE
+788 
-802 SVQSRH
+802 
-808 AGNYTCVARNKAG
+808 
-821 ESQHTS
+821 
-827 ELKVI
+827 
-832 AVPQIMPFEFGE
+832 
-844 DPFDSSSTV
+844 
-853 SVQCVVTKGDV
+853 
-864 PIDIGWMFNG
+864 
-874 RRISSNDGITVSK
+874 
-887 LGQKMS
+887 
-893 TLYIES
+893 
-899 IRSRHAGNYT
+899 
-909 CRASNAAGSV
+909 
-919 EHSSELKVIVVPIIL
+919 
-934 PFEFGE
+934 
-940 EAFDS
+940 
-945 GSTASVSCIVTK
+945 
-957 GDTPIDISWMFNGR
+957 
-971 RITLD
+971 
-976 EGILIT
+976 
-982 KGGGKIIIPLI
+982 
-993 LPFEFG
+993 
-999 EEAFDTGNTASVSC
+999 
-1013 IITKGDVPIDIGWSF
+1013 
-1028 NGRRLAANDAVMI
+1028 
-1041 TNSGPRI
+1041 
-1048 SILSIDAVD
+1048 
-1057 SRHAGNYTCHAS
+1057 
-1069 NRAGST
+1069 
-1075 KHTAELQV
+1075 
-1083 MVVPIIFPFEFGDEA
+1083 
-1098 YDTGSTVSVSCIVTK
+1098 
-1113 GDAPIDISWMFN
+1113 
-1125 GRRLSSSD
+1125 
-1133 AVLINR
+1133 
-1139 SGNKI
+1139 
-1144 SILSIESVLSKQAAI
+1144 
-1159 PIILP
+1159 
-1164 FEFGEEPFDTGS
+1164 
-1176 TASVSCIVTKGDTPI
+1176 
-1191 DISWLYNGRR
+1191 
-1201 IATNDGVLIMRSGH
+1201 
-1215 KASML
+1215 
-1220 TIELVQ
+1220 
-1226 SRHAGNYT
+1226 
-1234 CHAANRAGE
+1234 
-1243 VTHTSLLQVM
+1243 
-1253 VKPLIMPFEFGEE
+1253 
-1266 PFDMLTTSTVSC
+1266 
-1278 AVIKGDAPIEI
+1278 
-1289 NWMFNGE
+1289 
-1296 TVDSGDGVTVTKS
+1296 
-1309 GPKMSILFIDSVQP
+1309 
-1323 RHAGRYTCVARNKA
+1323 
-1337 GFVEHSSELK
+1337 
-1347 VIVLPV
+1347 
-1353 LLPFEFGDEPADVL
+1353 
-1367 STTMVSCAVAKGDTP
+1367 
-1382 LEIEWLFEG
+1382 
-1391 RKIEA
+1391 
-1396 SNEISIMKNGQK
+1396 
-1408 IIPPILLPFDF
+1408 
-1419 GEEPAD
+1419 
-1425 VQSTTTVSCAVAKGD
+1425 
-1440 PPIEINWMF
+1440 
-1449 NGSKLFTS
+1449 
-1457 DGILI
+1457 
-1462 TKSGQKISF
+1462 
-1471 LSIESVQARHA
+1471 
-1482 GNYTCVARNR
+1482 
-1492 AGFAEHTSELRVIV
+1492 
-1506 PPILLPF
+1506 
-1513 DFGEEPADVQSTT
+1513 
-1526 SVTCAVAKGDPPIE
+1526 
-1540 INWMFNGSK
+1540 
-1549 LFTSDG
+1549 
-1555 ILITKSG
+1555 
-1562 QKLSFLSF
+1562 
-1570 ESVQA
+1570 
-1575 RHAVPPILLP
+1575 
-1585 FDFGEEPADVQST
+1585 
-1598 TSVNC
+1598 
-1603 AVAKGD
+1603 
-1609 PPIEINWMF
+1609 
-1618 NGSKLFTSDGI
+1618 
-1629 LITKSGQKI
+1629 
-1638 SFLSIESVQARHAG
+1638 
-1652 NYTCVAKNRAGFA
+1652 
-1665 EHTSELK
+1665 
-1672 VMVPPILLPFE
+1672 
-1683 FGEEPSDTYSTTT
+1683 
-1696 VSCAVA
+1696 
-1702 KGDTP
+1702 
-1707 IEINWMF
+1707 
-1714 NGSKIFSNDGITI
+1714 
-1727 TKSGQK
+1727 
-1733 MSLLYIESV
+1733 
-1742 QARHA
+1742 
-1747 GNYTCVARNKAGFVE
+1747 
-1762 HTSELKVIV
+1762 
-1771 TPIIMPFE
+1771 
-1779 FGDEPFDI
+1779 
-1787 YSTTTVSC
+1787 
-1795 AVTKG
+1795 
-1800 DSPIEIIWLFNDYR
+1800 
-1814 LRTSDGVLITSNGQ
+1814 
-1828 KISFLSIESVQPRH
+1828 
-1842 AGNYTCIAK
+1842 
-1851 NPAGQAQH
+1851 
-1859 SSELKV
+1859 
-1865 MVLPIIMPFDFG
+1865 
-1877 EDPFDIYS
+1877 
-1885 TTTVTCAVTKGDS
+1885 
-1898 PIEISWYFNSYRLHT
+1898 
-1913 NDGVLITPG
+1913 
-1922 GQRVSMLSIESVQP
+1922 
-1936 RHAGNYTCIAKNPAG
+1936 
-1951 SAQHSAELTVMV
+1951 
-1963 WPIILPFEF
+1963 
-1972 GEEPFDIYS
+1972 
-1981 ATTVSCAVTKGD
+1981 
-1993 LPITIAWLF
+1993 
-2002 NDRQIHSGDVLP
+2002 
-2014 IIHPF
+2014 
-2019 EFGEEPFDI
+2019 
-2028 YSAVTITCTVT
+2028 
-2039 KGDLPISIGWSFNKQ
+2039 
-2054 ALVSGESI
+2054 
-2062 TITKSG
+2062 
-2068 QRSSLLSI
+2068 
-2076 ESVHPWHAGN
+2076 
-2086 YTCAAQNA
+2086 
-2094 AGTVEHTSELVVIV
+2094 
-2108 VPYIMPFEFGDEP
+2108 
-2121 FDTSA
+2121 
-2126 MTTVSCAVT
+2126 
-2135 KGDMPIEIV
+2135 
-2144 WSFNGQPLYTGD
+2144 
-2156 DKGVI
+2156 
-2161 ITKSGHR
+2161 
-2168 VSMLTIE
+2168 
-2175 SVSSQHAGNYT
+2175 
-2186 CLARNKAG
+2186 
-2194 EVRHISQ
+2194 
-2201 LKVIVPPSITPFSF
+2201 
-2215 GEDPLNSGESTAV
+2215 
-2228 QCMVFKGDA
+2228 
-2237 PLEIR
+2237 
-2242 WYMNGNQLPT
+2242 
-2252 NENGVIIGRVSE
+2252 
-2264 RLSSLSI
+2264 
-2271 DPIGYFNRGT
+2271 
-2281 YECRVKNRAGEAFQS
+2281 
-2296 AELVINVVPT
+2296 
-2306 IMQFSFGEEILNT
+2306 
-2319 GDSVAVNCMVVKGDS
+2319 
-2334 PLEIRWYLNN
+2334 
-2344 VPVSSENEGIVVVKL
+2344 
-2359 SEKLS
+2359 
-2364 SLSINAI
+2364 
-2371 EPQHRGLYE
+2371 
-2380 CRLSSF
+2380 
-2386 VPVLL
+2386 
-2391 HTIKNFLVSF
+2391 
-2401 VAEALPVINPFH
+2401 
-2413 FEDHV
+2413 
-2418 DAEESVQVTC
+2418 
-2428 HASKGD
+2428 
-2434 LPIEISWLFDGRPI
+2434 
-2448 RISSNIEITS
+2448 
-2458 IGKRSSSLSIPSVG
+2458 
-2472 AAHSGV
+2472 
-2478 YTCTAKNVAGSR
+2478 
-2490 NQSAE
+2490 
-2495 LFVKVA
+2495 
-2501 PKIFPFSFGED
+2501 KIFPFSFGED
-2512 PSYIDSFVTV
+2512 PSHIDSFVTV
-2522 QCAATMGDL
+2522 QCAATVGDL
-2531 PMFLEWL
+2531 PIDIEWL
-2538 HDGELVSK
+2538 HDGQLVSR
-2546 SNDYGISIAHSGRR
+2546 SNDYGISIVHSGRR

-2570 DHHAGNYTCRARNQ
+2570 DHHAGNYTCRAKNQ
-2584 AGVAEQSAQLIINVP
+2584 AGTVEQSTQLIINVP
-2599 PKIFPFSFGDDP
+2599 P
-2611 MNEGDSGSVQC
+2611 
-2622 NVPSGDLPIGIKW
+2622 
-2635 YFNGAVIEDP
+2635 
-2645 ATTITN
+2645 
-2651 IGKRAKVLTIDSVDA
+2651 
-2666 RHAGNY
+2666 
-2672 TCEASNLADVV
+2672 
-2683 HYSASLVV
+2683 
-2691 NVPPK
+2691 
-2696 IVPFSFGEETMNS
+2696 
-2709 GDSGSVQC
+2709 
-2717 NVLSGDFPLS
+2717 
-2727 IRWYFNGYLIDDHTV
+2727 RWILEPTDKAF
-2742 TITSI
+2742 
-2747 GKRLSVLNIDSVH
+2747 
-2760 GRHAGN
+2760 
-2766 YTCEA
+2766 A
-2771 QNKADTVSF
+2771 Q
-2780 TTELLVNVPPK
+2780 
-2791 IAPFTF
+2791 
-2797 GDEPLNYGD
+2797 
-2806 SALIYCSITS
+2806 
-2816 GDFPIKIEWYLNDD
+2816 
-2830 PVDQLDPFYNINQAD
+2830 
-2845 FGKKA
+2845 
-2850 KALSIDGV
+2850 
-2858 NERHVGNYTCRATNL
+2858 
-2873 AETATFSAI
+2873 
-2882 LNVNAPPKIAP
+2882 
-2893 FVFGEDALNYG
+2893 
-2904 DSASVQCSVISGD
+2904 
-2917 MPIMIE
+2917 
-2923 WLFNNASIAKA
+2923 
-2934 PFSES
+2934 
-2939 VNIADFGK
+2939 
-2947 RTKALAIDGVDER
+2947 
-2960 YAGNYTC
+2960 
-2967 RATNR
+2967 
-2972 ASSTYHTAELIVN
+2972 
-2985 VPPKILP
+2985 
-2992 FSFGADPMNYGESAS
+2992 
-3007 IQCSVI
+3007 
-3013 SGDFPMT
+3013 
-3020 IEWLYDGHAIS
+3020 
-3031 TIDSLHGITAM
+3031 
-3042 AVGKRAKALSIDG
+3042 
-3055 ITGSHAGNYTCLVTN
+3055 
-3070 DAGVAEH
+3070 
-3077 TEQLIVNVPPKI
+3077 
-3089 SLINTGENPT
+3089 
-3099 FVDEFFQL
+3099 
-3107 ICTVVHGDLPVDF
+3107 
-3120 VWLYNGEVNLH
+3120 
-3131 SKHIPGVRIETRK
+3131 
-3144 RGSTLSIEAGSNAK
+3144 GSNAK

-3292 LTNGVTSSLSI
+3292 LPNGVTSSLSI

-3329 NMIIQEPPEMPY
+3329 NMIIQEVPEMPY

-3443 KVEAINQSTLRVSWK
+3443 KVEAINQATLRVSWK

-3472 YVGYKQSSVNT
+3472 YVGYKQTSLNT

-3652 LVMSEGSILVS
+3652 LVMSEGSIFVS

-3678 VYIKSGDQEPKSY
+3678 VYIKSGDQEPKSF
-3691 KVPSFQ
+3691 KVPSYQ

-3757 KLPCLAVGSPTP
+3757 KLPCLAVGSPAP
-3769 DITWKIKG
+3769 EITWKIKG

-3902 YNTIGAGEPSDILNT
+3902 YNSIGAGEPSDILNT

-3960 HKKKY
+3960 HK
-3965 VLKKDQIDWNQISN
+3965 KKDQIDWNQISN

-4023 GGTVAPSFG
+4023 GGTVAPIFG

-4144 GTVISMEDEI
+4144 GTVISHNPSIKSNHTTWDPRRPLYEELKKAPPPLPRRFNHPPACYGMEDEI

-4355 NYGGE
+4355 NYGEPSEASSKSNDAINGDETEKLLKRNEVKPKYTKQTAASGSTGLTAYDTMAV

>member
-1 MTLPY
+1 MVMLVRETSRTVAIATALLCLLSGFNCLNGVLGAGKVDDSKGPVFLKEPTNRIDFSNSTGAVVECSATGNPPPEMIWIRSDGTAVGDVPGLRQILPNGNLVFPPFRAEDY
-6 SVSDNPTQRPTLEP
+6 RQEVHAQVYACMAKNQFGSVISRDVNVRAVVQQYYDSEVNNAYVIRGNSAILKCSIPSFVADFVGVVSWNDDAGNVYQHIDNRSQSSDVQDLEIDGKYMVLPSGELHIREVGPEDGYKSYQCRTKHRLTGETRLSATKGRLVITEP

-39 SGQDFAILCLGQSF
+39 IGQDFAILCLGQSF

-382 YTARGTLEVQVMVLP
+382 YTARGTLEVQVMV
-397 QIVPFGFGEE
+397 
-407 QINQFD
+407 
-413 MVSTMC
+413 
-419 TVNKGDMPIEIGWEF
+419 
-434 TPTFPSLGKPRK
+434 
-446 LYTNDGV
+446 
-453 LISRTS
+453 
-459 TRISTLSIDSIVPF
+459 
-473 DFGEDAVFA
+473 
-482 MDMVSATC
+482 
-490 TVNKGDLPID
+490 
-500 IVWLLNGHK
+500 
-509 IYSNDGIL
+509 
-517 ISRPSPRL
+517 
-525 STLSIESV
+525 
-533 RDRHSG
+533 
-539 NYSCIAMN
+539 
-547 HAGSM
+547 
-552 EHVTQLLV
+552 
-560 NGVCNVAKTDAVLPQ
+560 
-575 IVPFDFG
+575 
-582 SEDIFSLD
+582 
-590 TVSVSCTVSKG
+590 
-601 DSPVYIR
+601 
-608 WQFNGNHLTTNNGVL
+608 
-623 ISRQTQRTS
+623 
-632 FLTIESVRDRH
+632 
-643 TGNYSCIAE
+643 
-652 NPAGHAIHTAS
+652 
-663 LFVNVL
+663 
-669 PHMLP
+669 
-674 VEFGS
+674 
-679 DIIFLNDMV
+679 
-688 TSSCTVN
+688 
-695 KGDFPIDIFWKFNDR
+695 
-710 RIASEDG
+710 
-717 ITVSR
+717 
-722 TNQRMSVLTIEAV
+722 
-735 RDQHSVFPF
+735 
-744 DFGEEP
+744 
-750 VDMMNTVSINCV
+750 
-762 VSKGDTPIMI
+762 
-772 EWLFNGN
+772 
-779 RVTTNDGIN
+779 
-788 IMKSGQKISILSIE
+788 
-802 SVQSRH
+802 
-808 AGNYTCVARNKAG
+808 
-821 ESQHTS
+821 
-827 ELKVI
+827 
-832 AVPQIMPFEFGE
+832 
-844 DPFDSSSTV
+844 
-853 SVQCVVTKGDV
+853 
-864 PIDIGWMFNG
+864 
-874 RRISSNDGITVSK
+874 
-887 LGQKMS
+887 
-893 TLYIES
+893 
-899 IRSRHAGNYT
+899 
-909 CRASNAAGSV
+909 
-919 EHSSELKVIVVPIIL
+919 
-934 PFEFGE
+934 
-940 EAFDS
+940 
-945 GSTASVSCIVTK
+945 
-957 GDTPIDISWMFNGR
+957 
-971 RITLD
+971 
-976 EGILIT
+976 
-982 KGGGKIIIPLI
+982 
-993 LPFEFG
+993 
-999 EEAFDTGNTASVSC
+999 
-1013 IITKGDVPIDIGWSF
+1013 
-1028 NGRRLAANDAVMI
+1028 
-1041 TNSGPRI
+1041 
-1048 SILSIDAVD
+1048 
-1057 SRHAGNYTCHAS
+1057 
-1069 NRAGST
+1069 
-1075 KHTAELQV
+1075 
-1083 MVVPIIFPFEFGDEA
+1083 
-1098 YDTGSTVSVSCIVTK
+1098 
-1113 GDAPIDISWMFN
+1113 
-1125 GRRLSSSD
+1125 
-1133 AVLINR
+1133 
-1139 SGNKI
+1139 
-1144 SILSIESVLSKQAAI
+1144 
-1159 PIILP
+1159 
-1164 FEFGEEPFDTGS
+1164 
-1176 TASVSCIVTKGDTPI
+1176 
-1191 DISWLYNGRR
+1191 
-1201 IATNDGVLIMRSGH
+1201 
-1215 KASML
+1215 
-1220 TIELVQ
+1220 
-1226 SRHAGNYT
+1226 
-1234 CHAANRAGE
+1234 
-1243 VTHTSLLQVM
+1243 
-1253 VKPLIMPFEFGEE
+1253 
-1266 PFDMLTTSTVSC
+1266 
-1278 AVIKGDAPIEI
+1278 
-1289 NWMFNGE
+1289 
-1296 TVDSGDGVTVTKS
+1296 
-1309 GPKMSILFIDSVQP
+1309 
-1323 RHAGRYTCVARNKA
+1323 
-1337 GFVEHSSELK
+1337 
-1347 VIVLPV
+1347 
-1353 LLPFEFGDEPADVL
+1353 
-1367 STTMVSCAVAKGDTP
+1367 
-1382 LEIEWLFEG
+1382 
-1391 RKIEA
+1391 
-1396 SNEISIMKNGQK
+1396 
-1408 IIPPILLPFDF
+1408 
-1419 GEEPAD
+1419 
-1425 VQSTTTVSCAVAKGD
+1425 
-1440 PPIEINWMF
+1440 
-1449 NGSKLFTS
+1449 
-1457 DGILI
+1457 
-1462 TKSGQKISF
+1462 
-1471 LSIESVQARHA
+1471 
-1482 GNYTCVARNR
+1482 
-1492 AGFAEHTSELRVIV
+1492 
-1506 PPILLPF
+1506 
-1513 DFGEEPADVQSTT
+1513 
-1526 SVTCAVAKGDPPIE
+1526 
-1540 INWMFNGSK
+1540 
-1549 LFTSDG
+1549 
-1555 ILITKSG
+1555 
-1562 QKLSFLSF
+1562 
-1570 ESVQA
+1570 
-1575 RHAVPPILLP
+1575 
-1585 FDFGEEPADVQST
+1585 
-1598 TSVNC
+1598 
-1603 AVAKGD
+1603 
-1609 PPIEINWMF
+1609 
-1618 NGSKLFTSDGI
+1618 
-1629 LITKSGQKI
+1629 
-1638 SFLSIESVQARHAG
+1638 
-1652 NYTCVAKNRAGFA
+1652 
-1665 EHTSELK
+1665 
-1672 VMVPPILLPFE
+1672 
-1683 FGEEPSDTYSTTT
+1683 
-1696 VSCAVA
+1696 
-1702 KGDTP
+1702 
-1707 IEINWMF
+1707 
-1714 NGSKIFSNDGITI
+1714 
-1727 TKSGQK
+1727 
-1733 MSLLYIESV
+1733 
-1742 QARHA
+1742 
-1747 GNYTCVARNKAGFVE
+1747 
-1762 HTSELKVIV
+1762 
-1771 TPIIMPFE
+1771 
-1779 FGDEPFDI
+1779 
-1787 YSTTTVSC
+1787 
-1795 AVTKG
+1795 
-1800 DSPIEIIWLFNDYR
+1800 
-1814 LRTSDGVLITSNGQ
+1814 
-1828 KISFLSIESVQPRH
+1828 
-1842 AGNYTCIAK
+1842 
-1851 NPAGQAQH
+1851 
-1859 SSELKV
+1859 
-1865 MVLPIIMPFDFG
+1865 
-1877 EDPFDIYS
+1877 
-1885 TTTVTCAVTKGDS
+1885 
-1898 PIEISWYFNSYRLHT
+1898 
-1913 NDGVLITPG
+1913 
-1922 GQRVSMLSIESVQP
+1922 
-1936 RHAGNYTCIAKNPAG
+1936 
-1951 SAQHSAELTVMV
+1951 
-1963 WPIILPFEF
+1963 
-1972 GEEPFDIYS
+1972 
-1981 ATTVSCAVTKGD
+1981 
-1993 LPITIAWLF
+1993 
-2002 NDRQIHSGDVLP
+2002 
-2014 IIHPF
+2014 
-2019 EFGEEPFDI
+2019 
-2028 YSAVTITCTVT
+2028 
-2039 KGDLPISIGWSFNKQ
+2039 
-2054 ALVSGESI
+2054 
-2062 TITKSG
+2062 
-2068 QRSSLLSI
+2068 
-2076 ESVHPWHAGN
+2076 
-2086 YTCAAQNA
+2086 
-2094 AGTVEHTSELVVIV
+2094 
-2108 VPYIMPFEFGDEP
+2108 
-2121 FDTSA
+2121 
-2126 MTTVSCAVT
+2126 
-2135 KGDMPIEIV
+2135 
-2144 WSFNGQPLYTGD
+2144 
-2156 DKGVI
+2156 
-2161 ITKSGHR
+2161 
-2168 VSMLTIE
+2168 
-2175 SVSSQHAGNYT
+2175 
-2186 CLARNKAG
+2186 
-2194 EVRHISQ
+2194 
-2201 LKVIVPPSITPFSF
+2201 
-2215 GEDPLNSGESTAV
+2215 
-2228 QCMVFKGDA
+2228 
-2237 PLEIR
+2237 
-2242 WYMNGNQLPT
+2242 
-2252 NENGVIIGRVSE
+2252 
-2264 RLSSLSI
+2264 
-2271 DPIGYFNRGT
+2271 
-2281 YECRVKNRAGEAFQS
+2281 
-2296 AELVINVVPT
+2296 
-2306 IMQFSFGEEILNT
+2306 
-2319 GDSVAVNCMVVKGDS
+2319 
-2334 PLEIRWYLNN
+2334 
-2344 VPVSSENEGIVVVKL
+2344 
-2359 SEKLS
+2359 
-2364 SLSINAI
+2364 
-2371 EPQHRGLYE
+2371 
-2380 CRLSSF
+2380 
-2386 VPVLL
+2386 
-2391 HTIKNFLVSF
+2391 
-2401 VAEALPVINPFH
+2401 
-2413 FEDHV
+2413 
-2418 DAEESVQVTC
+2418 
-2428 HASKGD
+2428 
-2434 LPIEISWLFDGRPI
+2434 
-2448 RISSNIEITS
+2448 
-2458 IGKRSSSLSIPSVG
+2458 
-2472 AAHSGV
+2472 
-2478 YTCTAKNVAGSR
+2478 
-2490 NQSAE
+2490 
-2495 LFVKVA
+2495 
-2501 PKIFPFSFGED
+2501 
-2512 PSYIDSFVTV
+2512 
-2522 QCAATMGDL
+2522 
-2531 PMFLEWL
+2531 
-2538 HDGELVSK
+2538 
-2546 SNDYGISIAHSGRR
+2546 
-2560 VSTLTIESIR
+2560 
-2570 DHHAGNYTCRARNQ
+2570 
-2584 AGVAEQSAQLIINVP
+2584 
-2599 PKIFPFSFGDDP
+2599 
-2611 MNEGDSGSVQC
+2611 
-2622 NVPSGDLPIGIKW
+2622 
-2635 YFNGAVIEDP
+2635 
-2645 ATTITN
+2645 
-2651 IGKRAKVLTIDSVDA
+2651 
-2666 RHAGNY
+2666 
-2672 TCEASNLADVV
+2672 
-2683 HYSASLVV
+2683 
-2691 NVPPK
+2691 
-2696 IVPFSFGEETMNS
+2696 
-2709 GDSGSVQC
+2709 
-2717 NVLSGDFPLS
+2717 
-2727 IRWYFNGYLIDDHTV
+2727 
-2742 TITSI
+2742 
-2747 GKRLSVLNIDSVH
+2747 
-2760 GRHAGN
+2760 
-2766 YTCEA
+2766 
-2771 QNKADTVSF
+2771 
-2780 TTELLVNVPPK
+2780 PPK

-2816 GDFPIKIEWYLNDD
+2816 GDFPIKIEWYLNEVA
-2830 PVDQLDPFYNINQAD
+2830 VDQLDPFYNINQAD

-2858 NERHVGNYTCRATNL
+2858 NERHVGNYTCRATNQ
-2873 AETATFSAI
+2873 AEVATFSAI
-2882 LNVNAPPKIAP
+2882 LNVN
-2893 FVFGEDALNYG
+2893 
-2904 DSASVQCSVISGD
+2904 
-2917 MPIMIE
+2917 
-2923 WLFNNASIAKA
+2923 
-2934 PFSES
+2934 
-2939 VNIADFGK
+2939 
-2947 RTKALAIDGVDER
+2947 
-2960 YAGNYTC
+2960 
-2967 RATNR
+2967 
-2972 ASSTYHTAELIVN
+2972 
-2985 VPPKILP
+2985 VPPRWILEP
-2992 FSFGADPMNYGESAS
+2992 TD
-3007 IQCSVI
+3007 
-3013 SGDFPMT
+3013 
-3020 IEWLYDGHAIS
+3020 
-3031 TIDSLHGITAM
+3031 
-3042 AVGKRAKALSIDG
+3042 KAF
-3055 ITGSHAGNYTCLVTN
+3055 A
-3070 DAGVAEH
+3070 
-3077 TEQLIVNVPPKI
+3077 Q
-3089 SLINTGENPT
+3089 
-3099 FVDEFFQL
+3099 
-3107 ICTVVHGDLPVDF
+3107 
-3120 VWLYNGEVNLH
+3120 
-3131 SKHIPGVRIETRK
+3131 
-3144 RGSTLSIEAGSNAK
+3144 GSNAK

-3292 LTNGVTSSLSI
+3292 LPNGVTSSLSI

-3412 VAENEIGVS
+3412 VAENDIGVS

-3458 APPRAEWN
+3458 APARAEWN

-3472 YVGYKQSSVNT
+3472 YVGYKQTSINT

-3678 VYIKSGDQEPKSY
+3678 VYIKSGEQEPKSY

-3960 HKKKY
+3960 HKKK
-3965 VLKKDQIDWNQISN
+3965 DQIDWNQISN

-4144 GTVISMEDEI
+4144 GTVISHNPSIKSNHTTWDPRRPLYEELKKAPPPLPRRFNHPPACYGMEDEI

-4209 RSGSQSMP
+4209 RSGSQSM
-4217 RQNRYARKNSQGGQ
+4217 NRYARKNSQGGQ

-4303 SRGSVGRRSV
+4303 SRGSVGRHSV

-4355 NYGGE
+4355 NYGEPSEASSKSNDAINGDETEKLLKRNEVKPKYTKQTAASGSTGLTAYDTMAV

>member
-1 MTLPY
+1 M
-6 SVSDNPTQRPTLEP
+6 
-20 IGSVPPKI
+20 
-28 SGGLLQEMKVK
+28 
-39 SGQDFAILCLGQSF
+39 
-53 PMPSFRWY
+53 
-61 KYIEGTQQK
+61 
-70 KAVVLDDRV
+70 
-79 KQVSGTLIIKDAVV
+79 
-93 DDSGK
+93 
-98 YLCVVNN
+98 YL
-105 SVGGESVETVL
+105 S
-116 TVTAPLAAKIEPR
+116 
-129 TQTVDFGRPAVFT
+129 
-142 CKFSGNPI
+142 
-150 KTVSWMKD
+150 
-158 GKSLGHSDAVLRI
+158 
-171 ESVKKEDKGMYQ
+171 
-183 CFIRND
+183 
-189 QESAQA
+189 
-195 SAELKL
+195 
-201 GGRFDPPII
+201 
-210 REAFPEETRHPG
+210 
-222 PSVFLKCVAG
+222 
-232 GNPTPEIS
+232 
-240 WELDGKKITNSERY
+240 
-254 QVGQYVTVN
+254 
-263 GDVVSHLNITSIHSN
+263 
-278 DGGLY
+278 
-283 KCMASSKV
+283 
-291 GVAEHSAKLNVYGLP
+291 
-306 YVRTMEKKAIVAGE
+306 
-320 TLIVTCPVAGYP
+320 
-332 IESIVWERDN
+332 
-342 RQLPINRKQKVFP
+342 
-355 NGTLIIENVERNS
+355 
-368 DQATYTCVAKNSEG
+368 
-382 YTARGTLEVQVMVLP
+382 
-397 QIVPFGFGEE
+397 
-407 QINQFD
+407 
-413 MVSTMC
+413 
-419 TVNKGDMPIEIGWEF
+419 
-434 TPTFPSLGKPRK
+434 
-446 LYTNDGV
+446 
-453 LISRTS
+453 
-459 TRISTLSIDSIVPF
+459 
-473 DFGEDAVFA
+473 
-482 MDMVSATC
+482 
-490 TVNKGDLPID
+490 
-500 IVWLLNGHK
+500 
-509 IYSNDGIL
+509 
-517 ISRPSPRL
+517 
-525 STLSIESV
+525 
-533 RDRHSG
+533 
-539 NYSCIAMN
+539 
-547 HAGSM
+547 
-552 EHVTQLLV
+552 
-560 NGVCNVAKTDAVLPQ
+560 
-575 IVPFDFG
+575 
-582 SEDIFSLD
+582 
-590 TVSVSCTVSKG
+590 
-601 DSPVYIR
+601 
-608 WQFNGNHLTTNNGVL
+608 
-623 ISRQTQRTS
+623 
-632 FLTIESVRDRH
+632 
-643 TGNYSCIAE
+643 
-652 NPAGHAIHTAS
+652 
-663 LFVNVL
+663 VL

-695 KGDFPIDIFWKFNDR
+695 KGDFPIDIFWKFNER

-722 TNQRMSVLTIEAV
+722 TNQRMSVLTIDAV
-735 RDQHSVFPF
+735 RDQHSGNYTCVAQNRAGQVQQMTLLQVNVGPSVFPF

-750 VDMMNTVSINCV
+750 VDMMNTVSIQCV

-779 RVTTNDGIN
+779 RVATDDGIN

-844 DPFDSSSTV
+844 EPFDSSSTV
-853 SVQCVVTKGDV
+853 SVQCVITKGDV

-971 RITLD
+971 RISID
-976 EGILIT
+976 DGILIT
-982 KGGGKIIIPLI
+982 KGGGKISMLSIESVHSSHAGNYTCSARNTAGSVQHTAELQVMVIPLI

-999 EEAFDTGNTASVSC
+999 EEAFDTGSTASVSC

-1028 NGRRLAANDAVMI
+1028 NGRRLAANDAIMI
-1041 TNSGPRI
+1041 TNGGPRV

-1075 KHTAELQV
+1075 KQTAELQV

-1113 GDAPIDISWMFN
+1113 GDAPIDISWLFN
-1125 GRRLSSSD
+1125 GRRLSSND
-1133 AVLINR
+1133 GVTITR

-1144 SILSIESVLSKQAAI
+1144 SILSIESVLSKQSGNYTCSAQNQAGI
-1159 PIILP
+1159 AEHTSQLRVIALPIILP
-1164 FEFGEEPFDTGS
+1164 FEFGDEPFDTGS

-1201 IATNDGVLIMRSGH
+1201 IATNDGILIMRSGH

-1220 TIELVQ
+1220 TIESVQ

-1243 VTHTSLLQVM
+1243 VMHTSLLQVM
-1253 VKPLIMPFEFGEE
+1253 VLPVILPFEFGEEALDEASMATVQCAVTKGDTPISFSWLFNEQDVVLGETGILVSKSGQRISMLTIESVQSMHAGNYTCVAKNVAGQANHTSELKVIELFHHLIPSCTLRYIPPVKPFIMPFEFGDE

-1278 AVIKGDAPIEI
+1278 AVVKGDVPIEI

-1296 TVDSGDGVTVTKS
+1296 NLGFGDGITITKS
-1309 GPKMSILFIDSVQP
+1309 GPKMSILYIDSVQP

-1347 VIVLPV
+1347 VIVL
-1353 LLPFEFGDEPADVL
+1353 LPFEFGDEPADVL

-1382 LEIEWLFEG
+1382 LDIEWLFEG

-1396 SNEISIMKNGQK
+1396 SSEISIMKSGQK
-1408 IIPPILLPFDF
+1408 ISMLSIETVQPRHAGNYTCLATNRAGSVEHTSELKVIVPPILLPFDF

-1449 NGSKLFTS
+1449 NGSKIFTS

-1492 AGFAEHTSELRVIV
+1492 AGFAEHTSELKVIV
-1506 PPILLPF
+1506 PPI
-1513 DFGEEPADVQSTT
+1513 
-1526 SVTCAVAKGDPPIE
+1526 I
-1540 INWMFNGSK
+1540 
-1549 LFTSDG
+1549 
-1555 ILITKSG
+1555 
-1562 QKLSFLSF
+1562 
-1570 ESVQA
+1570 
-1575 RHAVPPILLP
+1575 LP

-1618 NGSKLFTSDGI
+1618 NGSKIFTSDGI

-1652 NYTCVAKNRAGFA
+1652 NYTCVARNRAGFA

-1672 VMVPPILLPFE
+1672 VIVPPILLPFE
-1683 FGEEPSDTYSTTT
+1683 FGEEPSDMASTTIVSCAVAKGDTPIDINWMFNGSIIHSNDGVLISKSGQKISILSIESVQPRHAGNYTCIARNRAGLVEHTSELKVIVPPILLPFEFGEEPSDIHSTTT

-1727 TKSGQK
+1727 TKSNQK

-1787 YSTTTVSC
+1787 YSTTTVTC

-1800 DSPIEIIWLFNDYR
+1800 DSPIELIWLFNDYR

-1851 NPAGQAQH
+1851 NRAGEAQH

-1865 MVLPIIMPFDFG
+1865 MVIPIIMPFDFG

-1885 TTTVTCAVTKGDS
+1885 TATVSCAVTKGDS

-1951 SAQHSAELTVMV
+1951 IANHSAELMVMV
-1963 WPIILPFEF
+1963 LPIILPFEF
-1972 GEEPFDIYS
+1972 GEESFDIYS
-1981 ATTVSCAVTKGD
+1981 ATTVSCVVTKGD
-1993 LPITIAWLF
+1993 LPITIVWLF
-2002 NDRQIHSGDVLP
+2002 NDRQIHSGDGVLITNSGHRISMLSIESVQPRHAGNYSCVASNKAGTAEYDATLNVMVLP

-2028 YSAVTITCTVT
+2028 YSAVTISCTVT
-2039 KGDLPISIGWSFNKQ
+2039 KGDLPINITWTFNKQ
-2054 ALVSGESI
+2054 PILSGDSI
-2062 TITKSG
+2062 LLTRSG

-2086 YTCAAQNA
+2086 YTCAAHNP
-2094 AGTVEHTSELVVIV
+2094 AGTVEHSSALVVIV

-2121 FDTSA
+2121 FDTSS

-2135 KGDMPIEIV
+2135 KGDMPIEIL
-2144 WSFNGQPLYTGD
+2144 WSFNGQPLYTSGD
-2156 DKGVI
+2156 SGVI

-2175 SVSSQHAGNYT
+2175 SVGSQHAGNYT

-2201 LKVIVPPSITPFSF
+2201 LKVLVPPSITPFFF
-2215 GEDPLNSGESTAV
+2215 GEEPLNAGESTAV
-2228 QCMVFKGDA
+2228 NCMVFKGDA

-2281 YECRVKNRAGEAFQS
+2281 YECRVKNRAGEAFHS

-2306 IMQFSFGEEILNT
+2306 IMHFSFGEEILNT

-2334 PLEIRWYLNN
+2334 PIEIRWYLNN
-2344 VPVSSENEGIVVVKL
+2344 VPISSENEGIVVVKL

-2364 SLSINAI
+2364 SLSINSI
-2371 EPQHRGLYE
+2371 EPQHRGFYE
-2380 CRLSSF
+2380 CR
-2386 VPVLL
+2386 V
-2391 HTIKNFLVSF
+2391 KNKAGEATSN
-2401 VAEALPVINPFH
+2401 AELIINALPVINPFH
-2413 FEDHV
+2413 FEEHV
-2418 DAEESVQVTC
+2418 DSEESVQVTC

-2434 LPIEISWLFDGRPI
+2434 LPIEIGWLFNEKPI

-2458 IGKRSSSLSIPSVG
+2458 IGKRSSSLNIPSVG
-2472 AAHSGV
+2472 ADHSGV
-2478 YTCTAKNVAGSR
+2478 YTCVAKNIAGIR

-2495 LFVKVA
+2495 LFVNVL
-2501 PKIFPFSFGED
+2501 PRIFPFSFGED

-2522 QCAATMGDL
+2522 QCAVTIGDL
-2531 PMFLEWL
+2531 PIDIEWL
-2538 HDGELVSK
+2538 HGGSLISK
-2546 SNDYGISIAHSGRR
+2546 SNDYGMSIVHSGRR

-2570 DHHAGNYTCRARNQ
+2570 DHHAGNYTCRAQNQ
-2584 AGVAEQSAQLIINVP
+2584 AGTVEQSAELII
-2599 PKIFPFSFGDDP
+2599 
-2611 MNEGDSGSVQC
+2611 
-2622 NVPSGDLPIGIKW
+2622 
-2635 YFNGAVIEDP
+2635 
-2645 ATTITN
+2645 
-2651 IGKRAKVLTIDSVDA
+2651 
-2666 RHAGNY
+2666 
-2672 TCEASNLADVV
+2672 
-2683 HYSASLVV
+2683 

-2727 IRWYFNGYLIDDHTV
+2727 IRWYFNGYLIDDHTI

-2771 QNKADTVSF
+2771 QNKADAVSF
-2780 TTELLVNVPPK
+2780 TAELHVNVPPRW
-2791 IAPFTF
+2791 IL
-2797 GDEPLNYGD
+2797 EPTD
-2806 SALIYCSITS
+2806 
-2816 GDFPIKIEWYLNDD
+2816 
-2830 PVDQLDPFYNINQAD
+2830 
-2845 FGKKA
+2845 KA
-2850 KALSIDGV
+2850 FA
-2858 NERHVGNYTCRATNL
+2858 
-2873 AETATFSAI
+2873 
-2882 LNVNAPPKIAP
+2882 
-2893 FVFGEDALNYG
+2893 
-2904 DSASVQCSVISGD
+2904 Q
-2917 MPIMIE
+2917 
-2923 WLFNNASIAKA
+2923 
-2934 PFSES
+2934 
-2939 VNIADFGK
+2939 
-2947 RTKALAIDGVDER
+2947 
-2960 YAGNYTC
+2960 
-2967 RATNR
+2967 
-2972 ASSTYHTAELIVN
+2972 
-2985 VPPKILP
+2985 
-2992 FSFGADPMNYGESAS
+2992 
-3007 IQCSVI
+3007 
-3013 SGDFPMT
+3013 
-3020 IEWLYDGHAIS
+3020 
-3031 TIDSLHGITAM
+3031 
-3042 AVGKRAKALSIDG
+3042 
-3055 ITGSHAGNYTCLVTN
+3055 
-3070 DAGVAEH
+3070 
-3077 TEQLIVNVPPKI
+3077 
-3089 SLINTGENPT
+3089 
-3099 FVDEFFQL
+3099 
-3107 ICTVVHGDLPVDF
+3107 
-3120 VWLYNGEVNLH
+3120 
-3131 SKHIPGVRIETRK
+3131 
-3144 RGSTLSIEAGSNAK
+3144 GSNAK

-3251 GEPSVLQCEAKGEK
+3251 GEPTVLQCEAKGEK

-3292 LTNGVTSSLSI
+3292 LPNGVTSSLSI

-3361 DGNSPLKR
+3361 DGNSVLKR

-3412 VAENEIGVS
+3412 VAENDIGVS

-3433 EAPSGKPQAI
+3433 EAPSGKPQTI

-3472 YVGYKQSSVNT
+3472 YVGYKQTSANA

-3514 YSIVIQAFNKVGAGP
+3514 YSIVIQTFNKVGAGP

-3678 VYIKSGDQEPKSY
+3678 VYIKSGEQEPKSH

-3697 INYEASGLEKN
+3697 MSYEASGLEKN

-3757 KLPCLAVGSPTP
+3757 KLPCMAVGSPTP

-3960 HKKKY
+3960 HKKK
-3965 VLKKDQIDWNQISN
+3965 DQIDWNQISN

-4023 GGTVAPSFG
+4023 GGTIAPTRDIPELTAEDTIRIILSNLNLVVPVVAALLVIIIAIIVICILRSKGNTNKGTVAPSFG
-4032 SVQPGTIYP
+4032 SVQPGSIYP

-4196 SSMAMQVPSHVHS
+4196 SSMAMQVPSH
-4209 RSGSQSMP
+4209 
-4217 RQNRYARKNSQGGQ
+4217 NRYARKNSQGGQ

-4355 NYGGE
+4355 NYGEPSEASSKSNDAINGDETEKLLKRNEVKPKYTKQTAATGNTGLTAYDTMAV

>member
-1 MTLPY
+1 MVMLVVRDTSRTVAIAAALLCLLSGFNCLNGVLAAGKVDDSKGPVFLKEPTNRIDFSNSTGAVVECSATGNPPPEMIWIRSDGTAVGDVPGLRQILPNGNLVFPPFRAEDY
-6 SVSDNPTQRPTLEP
+6 RQEVHAQVYACMAKNQF
-20 IGSVPPKI
+20 GSVISRDVNVRAVIAQYYDVDVNKEYAIRGNAVLMKCQIPSYVADFVKIVSWHTDTNDSFYANSTDEDGKYMVLPSGELHIREVGPEDGYKSYQCRTKHRLTGETRLSATKGRLVITEPVSSTAPKTPSLTQKPI
-28 SGGLLQEMKVK
+28 
-39 SGQDFAILCLGQSF
+39 FADPNSDLALLCLAQGF
-53 PMPSFRWY
+53 PAPNFRWY

-382 YTARGTLEVQVMVLP
+382 YTARGTLEVQVMV
-397 QIVPFGFGEE
+397 
-407 QINQFD
+407 
-413 MVSTMC
+413 
-419 TVNKGDMPIEIGWEF
+419 
-434 TPTFPSLGKPRK
+434 
-446 LYTNDGV
+446 
-453 LISRTS
+453 
-459 TRISTLSIDSIVPF
+459 
-473 DFGEDAVFA
+473 
-482 MDMVSATC
+482 
-490 TVNKGDLPID
+490 
-500 IVWLLNGHK
+500 
-509 IYSNDGIL
+509 
-517 ISRPSPRL
+517 
-525 STLSIESV
+525 
-533 RDRHSG
+533 
-539 NYSCIAMN
+539 
-547 HAGSM
+547 
-552 EHVTQLLV
+552 
-560 NGVCNVAKTDAVLPQ
+560 
-575 IVPFDFG
+575 
-582 SEDIFSLD
+582 
-590 TVSVSCTVSKG
+590 
-601 DSPVYIR
+601 
-608 WQFNGNHLTTNNGVL
+608 
-623 ISRQTQRTS
+623 
-632 FLTIESVRDRH
+632 
-643 TGNYSCIAE
+643 
-652 NPAGHAIHTAS
+652 
-663 LFVNVL
+663 
-669 PHMLP
+669 
-674 VEFGS
+674 
-679 DIIFLNDMV
+679 
-688 TSSCTVN
+688 
-695 KGDFPIDIFWKFNDR
+695 
-710 RIASEDG
+710 
-717 ITVSR
+717 
-722 TNQRMSVLTIEAV
+722 
-735 RDQHSVFPF
+735 
-744 DFGEEP
+744 
-750 VDMMNTVSINCV
+750 
-762 VSKGDTPIMI
+762 
-772 EWLFNGN
+772 
-779 RVTTNDGIN
+779 
-788 IMKSGQKISILSIE
+788 
-802 SVQSRH
+802 
-808 AGNYTCVARNKAG
+808 
-821 ESQHTS
+821 
-827 ELKVI
+827 
-832 AVPQIMPFEFGE
+832 
-844 DPFDSSSTV
+844 
-853 SVQCVVTKGDV
+853 
-864 PIDIGWMFNG
+864 
-874 RRISSNDGITVSK
+874 
-887 LGQKMS
+887 
-893 TLYIES
+893 
-899 IRSRHAGNYT
+899 
-909 CRASNAAGSV
+909 
-919 EHSSELKVIVVPIIL
+919 
-934 PFEFGE
+934 
-940 EAFDS
+940 
-945 GSTASVSCIVTK
+945 
-957 GDTPIDISWMFNGR
+957 
-971 RITLD
+971 
-976 EGILIT
+976 
-982 KGGGKIIIPLI
+982 IPLI

-1083 MVVPIIFPFEFGDEA
+1083 MVPPR
-1098 YDTGSTVSVSCIVTK
+1098 
-1113 GDAPIDISWMFN
+1113 W
-1125 GRRLSSSD
+1125 
-1133 AVLINR
+1133 
-1139 SGNKI
+1139 
-1144 SILSIESVLSKQAAI
+1144 IL
-1159 PIILP
+1159 
-1164 FEFGEEPFDTGS
+1164 EPTD
-1176 TASVSCIVTKGDTPI
+1176 
-1191 DISWLYNGRR
+1191 
-1201 IATNDGVLIMRSGH
+1201 
-1215 KASML
+1215 KA
-1220 TIELVQ
+1220 
-1226 SRHAGNYT
+1226 
-1234 CHAANRAGE
+1234 
-1243 VTHTSLLQVM
+1243 
-1253 VKPLIMPFEFGEE
+1253 
-1266 PFDMLTTSTVSC
+1266 
-1278 AVIKGDAPIEI
+1278 
-1289 NWMFNGE
+1289 
-1296 TVDSGDGVTVTKS
+1296 
-1309 GPKMSILFIDSVQP
+1309 
-1323 RHAGRYTCVARNKA
+1323 
-1337 GFVEHSSELK
+1337 
-1347 VIVLPV
+1347 
-1353 LLPFEFGDEPADVL
+1353 
-1367 STTMVSCAVAKGDTP
+1367 
-1382 LEIEWLFEG
+1382 
-1391 RKIEA
+1391 
-1396 SNEISIMKNGQK
+1396 
-1408 IIPPILLPFDF
+1408 
-1419 GEEPAD
+1419 
-1425 VQSTTTVSCAVAKGD
+1425 
-1440 PPIEINWMF
+1440 
-1449 NGSKLFTS
+1449 
-1457 DGILI
+1457 
-1462 TKSGQKISF
+1462 
-1471 LSIESVQARHA
+1471 
-1482 GNYTCVARNR
+1482 
-1492 AGFAEHTSELRVIV
+1492 FA
-1506 PPILLPF
+1506 
-1513 DFGEEPADVQSTT
+1513 Q
-1526 SVTCAVAKGDPPIE
+1526 
-1540 INWMFNGSK
+1540 
-1549 LFTSDG
+1549 
-1555 ILITKSG
+1555 
-1562 QKLSFLSF
+1562 
-1570 ESVQA
+1570 
-1575 RHAVPPILLP
+1575 
-1585 FDFGEEPADVQST
+1585 
-1598 TSVNC
+1598 
-1603 AVAKGD
+1603 
-1609 PPIEINWMF
+1609 
-1618 NGSKLFTSDGI
+1618 
-1629 LITKSGQKI
+1629 
-1638 SFLSIESVQARHAG
+1638 
-1652 NYTCVAKNRAGFA
+1652 
-1665 EHTSELK
+1665 
-1672 VMVPPILLPFE
+1672 
-1683 FGEEPSDTYSTTT
+1683 
-1696 VSCAVA
+1696 
-1702 KGDTP
+1702 
-1707 IEINWMF
+1707 
-1714 NGSKIFSNDGITI
+1714 
-1727 TKSGQK
+1727 
-1733 MSLLYIESV
+1733 
-1742 QARHA
+1742 
-1747 GNYTCVARNKAGFVE
+1747 
-1762 HTSELKVIV
+1762 
-1771 TPIIMPFE
+1771 
-1779 FGDEPFDI
+1779 
-1787 YSTTTVSC
+1787 
-1795 AVTKG
+1795 
-1800 DSPIEIIWLFNDYR
+1800 
-1814 LRTSDGVLITSNGQ
+1814 
-1828 KISFLSIESVQPRH
+1828 
-1842 AGNYTCIAK
+1842 
-1851 NPAGQAQH
+1851 
-1859 SSELKV
+1859 
-1865 MVLPIIMPFDFG
+1865 
-1877 EDPFDIYS
+1877 
-1885 TTTVTCAVTKGDS
+1885 
-1898 PIEISWYFNSYRLHT
+1898 
-1913 NDGVLITPG
+1913 
-1922 GQRVSMLSIESVQP
+1922 
-1936 RHAGNYTCIAKNPAG
+1936 
-1951 SAQHSAELTVMV
+1951 
-1963 WPIILPFEF
+1963 
-1972 GEEPFDIYS
+1972 
-1981 ATTVSCAVTKGD
+1981 
-1993 LPITIAWLF
+1993 
-2002 NDRQIHSGDVLP
+2002 
-2014 IIHPF
+2014 
-2019 EFGEEPFDI
+2019 
-2028 YSAVTITCTVT
+2028 
-2039 KGDLPISIGWSFNKQ
+2039 
-2054 ALVSGESI
+2054 
-2062 TITKSG
+2062 
-2068 QRSSLLSI
+2068 
-2076 ESVHPWHAGN
+2076 
-2086 YTCAAQNA
+2086 
-2094 AGTVEHTSELVVIV
+2094 
-2108 VPYIMPFEFGDEP
+2108 
-2121 FDTSA
+2121 
-2126 MTTVSCAVT
+2126 
-2135 KGDMPIEIV
+2135 
-2144 WSFNGQPLYTGD
+2144 
-2156 DKGVI
+2156 
-2161 ITKSGHR
+2161 
-2168 VSMLTIE
+2168 
-2175 SVSSQHAGNYT
+2175 
-2186 CLARNKAG
+2186 
-2194 EVRHISQ
+2194 
-2201 LKVIVPPSITPFSF
+2201 
-2215 GEDPLNSGESTAV
+2215 
-2228 QCMVFKGDA
+2228 
-2237 PLEIR
+2237 
-2242 WYMNGNQLPT
+2242 
-2252 NENGVIIGRVSE
+2252 
-2264 RLSSLSI
+2264 
-2271 DPIGYFNRGT
+2271 
-2281 YECRVKNRAGEAFQS
+2281 
-2296 AELVINVVPT
+2296 
-2306 IMQFSFGEEILNT
+2306 
-2319 GDSVAVNCMVVKGDS
+2319 
-2334 PLEIRWYLNN
+2334 
-2344 VPVSSENEGIVVVKL
+2344 
-2359 SEKLS
+2359 
-2364 SLSINAI
+2364 
-2371 EPQHRGLYE
+2371 
-2380 CRLSSF
+2380 
-2386 VPVLL
+2386 
-2391 HTIKNFLVSF
+2391 
-2401 VAEALPVINPFH
+2401 
-2413 FEDHV
+2413 
-2418 DAEESVQVTC
+2418 
-2428 HASKGD
+2428 
-2434 LPIEISWLFDGRPI
+2434 
-2448 RISSNIEITS
+2448 
-2458 IGKRSSSLSIPSVG
+2458 
-2472 AAHSGV
+2472 
-2478 YTCTAKNVAGSR
+2478 
-2490 NQSAE
+2490 
-2495 LFVKVA
+2495 
-2501 PKIFPFSFGED
+2501 
-2512 PSYIDSFVTV
+2512 
-2522 QCAATMGDL
+2522 
-2531 PMFLEWL
+2531 
-2538 HDGELVSK
+2538 
-2546 SNDYGISIAHSGRR
+2546 
-2560 VSTLTIESIR
+2560 
-2570 DHHAGNYTCRARNQ
+2570 
-2584 AGVAEQSAQLIINVP
+2584 
-2599 PKIFPFSFGDDP
+2599 
-2611 MNEGDSGSVQC
+2611 
-2622 NVPSGDLPIGIKW
+2622 
-2635 YFNGAVIEDP
+2635 
-2645 ATTITN
+2645 
-2651 IGKRAKVLTIDSVDA
+2651 
-2666 RHAGNY
+2666 
-2672 TCEASNLADVV
+2672 
-2683 HYSASLVV
+2683 
-2691 NVPPK
+2691 
-2696 IVPFSFGEETMNS
+2696 
-2709 GDSGSVQC
+2709 
-2717 NVLSGDFPLS
+2717 
-2727 IRWYFNGYLIDDHTV
+2727 
-2742 TITSI
+2742 
-2747 GKRLSVLNIDSVH
+2747 
-2760 GRHAGN
+2760 
-2766 YTCEA
+2766 
-2771 QNKADTVSF
+2771 
-2780 TTELLVNVPPK
+2780 
-2791 IAPFTF
+2791 
-2797 GDEPLNYGD
+2797 
-2806 SALIYCSITS
+2806 
-2816 GDFPIKIEWYLNDD
+2816 
-2830 PVDQLDPFYNINQAD
+2830 
-2845 FGKKA
+2845 
-2850 KALSIDGV
+2850 
-2858 NERHVGNYTCRATNL
+2858 
-2873 AETATFSAI
+2873 
-2882 LNVNAPPKIAP
+2882 
-2893 FVFGEDALNYG
+2893 
-2904 DSASVQCSVISGD
+2904 
-2917 MPIMIE
+2917 
-2923 WLFNNASIAKA
+2923 
-2934 PFSES
+2934 
-2939 VNIADFGK
+2939 
-2947 RTKALAIDGVDER
+2947 
-2960 YAGNYTC
+2960 
-2967 RATNR
+2967 
-2972 ASSTYHTAELIVN
+2972 
-2985 VPPKILP
+2985 
-2992 FSFGADPMNYGESAS
+2992 
-3007 IQCSVI
+3007 
-3013 SGDFPMT
+3013 
-3020 IEWLYDGHAIS
+3020 
-3031 TIDSLHGITAM
+3031 
-3042 AVGKRAKALSIDG
+3042 
-3055 ITGSHAGNYTCLVTN
+3055 
-3070 DAGVAEH
+3070 
-3077 TEQLIVNVPPKI
+3077 
-3089 SLINTGENPT
+3089 
-3099 FVDEFFQL
+3099 
-3107 ICTVVHGDLPVDF
+3107 
-3120 VWLYNGEVNLH
+3120 
-3131 SKHIPGVRIETRK
+3131 
-3144 RGSTLSIEAGSNAK
+3144 GSNAK

-3960 HKKKY
+3960 HKKK
-3965 VLKKDQIDWNQISN
+3965 DQIDWNQISN

-4144 GTVISMEDEI
+4144 GTVISHNPSIKSNHTTWDPRRPLYEELKKAPPPLPRRFNHPPACYGMEDEI

-4355 NYGGE
+4355 NYGEPSEASSKSNDAINGDETEKLLKRNEVKPKYTKQTAASGSTGLTAYDTMAV

>member
-1 MTLPY
+1 MVMLVVRDTSRTVAIAAALLCLLSGFNCLNGVLAASKVDDSKGPVFLKEPTNRIDFSNSTGAVVECSATGNPPPEMIWIRSDGTAVGDVPGLRQILPNGNLVFPPFRAEDY
-6 SVSDNPTQRPTLEP
+6 RQEVHAQVYACMAKNQFGSVISRDVNVRAVVNQYYEAQVYDVFVIRGNTALFKCQIPSFVADHVEIIEWTATDGTSFKKDESFDGKYMVLPSGELHIREVGPEDGYKSYQCRTKHRLTGETRLSATKGRLVITEP
-20 IGSVPPKI
+20 IGSKSPSFSNDAMMVAVKTAGNSSTALTCQAQAFPVP
-28 SGGLLQEMKVK
+28 V
-39 SGQDFAILCLGQSF
+39 
-53 PMPSFRWY
+53 FRWY

-70 KAVVLDDRV
+70 KAVVLDERV

-397 QIVPFGFGEE
+397 QIVPFAFGEE

-419 TVNKGDMPIEIGWEF
+419 TVNKGDMPIEIVWEF

-459 TRISTLSIDSIVPF
+459 TRISTLSIDS
-473 DFGEDAVFA
+473 
-482 MDMVSATC
+482 
-490 TVNKGDLPID
+490 
-500 IVWLLNGHK
+500 
-509 IYSNDGIL
+509 
-517 ISRPSPRL
+517 
-525 STLSIESV
+525 V

-539 NYSCIAMN
+539 NY
-547 HAGSM
+547 
-552 EHVTQLLV
+552 
-560 NGVCNVAKTDAVLPQ
+560 
-575 IVPFDFG
+575 
-582 SEDIFSLD
+582 
-590 TVSVSCTVSKG
+590 
-601 DSPVYIR
+601 
-608 WQFNGNHLTTNNGVL
+608 
-623 ISRQTQRTS
+623 
-632 FLTIESVRDRH
+632 
-643 TGNYSCIAE
+643 
-652 NPAGHAIHTAS
+652 
-663 LFVNVL
+663 
-669 PHMLP
+669 
-674 VEFGS
+674 
-679 DIIFLNDMV
+679 
-688 TSSCTVN
+688 
-695 KGDFPIDIFWKFNDR
+695 
-710 RIASEDG
+710 
-717 ITVSR
+717 
-722 TNQRMSVLTIEAV
+722 
-735 RDQHSVFPF
+735 
-744 DFGEEP
+744 
-750 VDMMNTVSINCV
+750 
-762 VSKGDTPIMI
+762 
-772 EWLFNGN
+772 
-779 RVTTNDGIN
+779 
-788 IMKSGQKISILSIE
+788 
-802 SVQSRH
+802 
-808 AGNYTCVARNKAG
+808 
-821 ESQHTS
+821 
-827 ELKVI
+827 
-832 AVPQIMPFEFGE
+832 
-844 DPFDSSSTV
+844 
-853 SVQCVVTKGDV
+853 
-864 PIDIGWMFNG
+864 
-874 RRISSNDGITVSK
+874 
-887 LGQKMS
+887 
-893 TLYIES
+893 
-899 IRSRHAGNYT
+899 
-909 CRASNAAGSV
+909 
-919 EHSSELKVIVVPIIL
+919 
-934 PFEFGE
+934 
-940 EAFDS
+940 
-945 GSTASVSCIVTK
+945 
-957 GDTPIDISWMFNGR
+957 
-971 RITLD
+971 
-976 EGILIT
+976 
-982 KGGGKIIIPLI
+982 
-993 LPFEFG
+993 
-999 EEAFDTGNTASVSC
+999 
-1013 IITKGDVPIDIGWSF
+1013 
-1028 NGRRLAANDAVMI
+1028 
-1041 TNSGPRI
+1041 
-1048 SILSIDAVD
+1048 
-1057 SRHAGNYTCHAS
+1057 
-1069 NRAGST
+1069 
-1075 KHTAELQV
+1075 
-1083 MVVPIIFPFEFGDEA
+1083 
-1098 YDTGSTVSVSCIVTK
+1098 
-1113 GDAPIDISWMFN
+1113 
-1125 GRRLSSSD
+1125 
-1133 AVLINR
+1133 
-1139 SGNKI
+1139 
-1144 SILSIESVLSKQAAI
+1144 
-1159 PIILP
+1159 
-1164 FEFGEEPFDTGS
+1164 
-1176 TASVSCIVTKGDTPI
+1176 
-1191 DISWLYNGRR
+1191 
-1201 IATNDGVLIMRSGH
+1201 
-1215 KASML
+1215 
-1220 TIELVQ
+1220 
-1226 SRHAGNYT
+1226 
-1234 CHAANRAGE
+1234 
-1243 VTHTSLLQVM
+1243 
-1253 VKPLIMPFEFGEE
+1253 
-1266 PFDMLTTSTVSC
+1266 
-1278 AVIKGDAPIEI
+1278 
-1289 NWMFNGE
+1289 
-1296 TVDSGDGVTVTKS
+1296 
-1309 GPKMSILFIDSVQP
+1309 
-1323 RHAGRYTCVARNKA
+1323 
-1337 GFVEHSSELK
+1337 
-1347 VIVLPV
+1347 
-1353 LLPFEFGDEPADVL
+1353 
-1367 STTMVSCAVAKGDTP
+1367 
-1382 LEIEWLFEG
+1382 
-1391 RKIEA
+1391 
-1396 SNEISIMKNGQK
+1396 
-1408 IIPPILLPFDF
+1408 
-1419 GEEPAD
+1419 
-1425 VQSTTTVSCAVAKGD
+1425 
-1440 PPIEINWMF
+1440 
-1449 NGSKLFTS
+1449 
-1457 DGILI
+1457 
-1462 TKSGQKISF
+1462 
-1471 LSIESVQARHA
+1471 
-1482 GNYTCVARNR
+1482 
-1492 AGFAEHTSELRVIV
+1492 
-1506 PPILLPF
+1506 
-1513 DFGEEPADVQSTT
+1513 
-1526 SVTCAVAKGDPPIE
+1526 
-1540 INWMFNGSK
+1540 
-1549 LFTSDG
+1549 
-1555 ILITKSG
+1555 
-1562 QKLSFLSF
+1562 
-1570 ESVQA
+1570 
-1575 RHAVPPILLP
+1575 
-1585 FDFGEEPADVQST
+1585 
-1598 TSVNC
+1598 
-1603 AVAKGD
+1603 
-1609 PPIEINWMF
+1609 
-1618 NGSKLFTSDGI
+1618 
-1629 LITKSGQKI
+1629 
-1638 SFLSIESVQARHAG
+1638 
-1652 NYTCVAKNRAGFA
+1652 
-1665 EHTSELK
+1665 
-1672 VMVPPILLPFE
+1672 
-1683 FGEEPSDTYSTTT
+1683 
-1696 VSCAVA
+1696 
-1702 KGDTP
+1702 
-1707 IEINWMF
+1707 
-1714 NGSKIFSNDGITI
+1714 
-1727 TKSGQK
+1727 
-1733 MSLLYIESV
+1733 
-1742 QARHA
+1742 
-1747 GNYTCVARNKAGFVE
+1747 
-1762 HTSELKVIV
+1762 
-1771 TPIIMPFE
+1771 
-1779 FGDEPFDI
+1779 
-1787 YSTTTVSC
+1787 
-1795 AVTKG
+1795 
-1800 DSPIEIIWLFNDYR
+1800 
-1814 LRTSDGVLITSNGQ
+1814 
-1828 KISFLSIESVQPRH
+1828 
-1842 AGNYTCIAK
+1842 TCIAK
-1851 NPAGQAQH
+1851 NQAG
-1859 SSELKV
+1859 
-1865 MVLPIIMPFDFG
+1865 MM
-1877 EDPFDIYS
+1877 
-1885 TTTVTCAVTKGDS
+1885 
-1898 PIEISWYFNSYRLHT
+1898 
-1913 NDGVLITPG
+1913 
-1922 GQRVSMLSIESVQP
+1922 
-1936 RHAGNYTCIAKNPAG
+1936 
-1951 SAQHSAELTVMV
+1951 
-1963 WPIILPFEF
+1963 
-1972 GEEPFDIYS
+1972 
-1981 ATTVSCAVTKGD
+1981 
-1993 LPITIAWLF
+1993 
-2002 NDRQIHSGDVLP
+2002 
-2014 IIHPF
+2014 
-2019 EFGEEPFDI
+2019 
-2028 YSAVTITCTVT
+2028 
-2039 KGDLPISIGWSFNKQ
+2039 
-2054 ALVSGESI
+2054 
-2062 TITKSG
+2062 
-2068 QRSSLLSI
+2068 
-2076 ESVHPWHAGN
+2076 
-2086 YTCAAQNA
+2086 
-2094 AGTVEHTSELVVIV
+2094 EHT
-2108 VPYIMPFEFGDEP
+2108 
-2121 FDTSA
+2121 
-2126 MTTVSCAVT
+2126 AV
-2135 KGDMPIEIV
+2135 
-2144 WSFNGQPLYTGD
+2144 
-2156 DKGVI
+2156 
-2161 ITKSGHR
+2161 
-2168 VSMLTIE
+2168 
-2175 SVSSQHAGNYT
+2175 
-2186 CLARNKAG
+2186 
-2194 EVRHISQ
+2194 
-2201 LKVIVPPSITPFSF
+2201 
-2215 GEDPLNSGESTAV
+2215 
-2228 QCMVFKGDA
+2228 
-2237 PLEIR
+2237 
-2242 WYMNGNQLPT
+2242 
-2252 NENGVIIGRVSE
+2252 
-2264 RLSSLSI
+2264 
-2271 DPIGYFNRGT
+2271 
-2281 YECRVKNRAGEAFQS
+2281 
-2296 AELVINVVPT
+2296 
-2306 IMQFSFGEEILNT
+2306 
-2319 GDSVAVNCMVVKGDS
+2319 
-2334 PLEIRWYLNN
+2334 
-2344 VPVSSENEGIVVVKL
+2344 
-2359 SEKLS
+2359 
-2364 SLSINAI
+2364 
-2371 EPQHRGLYE
+2371 
-2380 CRLSSF
+2380 
-2386 VPVLL
+2386 
-2391 HTIKNFLVSF
+2391 
-2401 VAEALPVINPFH
+2401 
-2413 FEDHV
+2413 
-2418 DAEESVQVTC
+2418 
-2428 HASKGD
+2428 
-2434 LPIEISWLFDGRPI
+2434 LF
-2448 RISSNIEITS
+2448 
-2458 IGKRSSSLSIPSVG
+2458 
-2472 AAHSGV
+2472 
-2478 YTCTAKNVAGSR
+2478 
-2490 NQSAE
+2490 
-2495 LFVKVA
+2495 
-2501 PKIFPFSFGED
+2501 
-2512 PSYIDSFVTV
+2512 
-2522 QCAATMGDL
+2522 
-2531 PMFLEWL
+2531 
-2538 HDGELVSK
+2538 
-2546 SNDYGISIAHSGRR
+2546 
-2560 VSTLTIESIR
+2560 
-2570 DHHAGNYTCRARNQ
+2570 
-2584 AGVAEQSAQLIINVP
+2584 
-2599 PKIFPFSFGDDP
+2599 
-2611 MNEGDSGSVQC
+2611 
-2622 NVPSGDLPIGIKW
+2622 
-2635 YFNGAVIEDP
+2635 
-2645 ATTITN
+2645 
-2651 IGKRAKVLTIDSVDA
+2651 
-2666 RHAGNY
+2666 
-2672 TCEASNLADVV
+2672 
-2683 HYSASLVV
+2683 V
-2691 NVPPK
+2691 NVPP
-2696 IVPFSFGEETMNS
+2696 
-2709 GDSGSVQC
+2709 
-2717 NVLSGDFPLS
+2717 
-2727 IRWYFNGYLIDDHTV
+2727 RWILEPTDKAF
-2742 TITSI
+2742 
-2747 GKRLSVLNIDSVH
+2747 
-2760 GRHAGN
+2760 
-2766 YTCEA
+2766 A
-2771 QNKADTVSF
+2771 Q
-2780 TTELLVNVPPK
+2780 
-2791 IAPFTF
+2791 
-2797 GDEPLNYGD
+2797 
-2806 SALIYCSITS
+2806 
-2816 GDFPIKIEWYLNDD
+2816 
-2830 PVDQLDPFYNINQAD
+2830 
-2845 FGKKA
+2845 
-2850 KALSIDGV
+2850 
-2858 NERHVGNYTCRATNL
+2858 
-2873 AETATFSAI
+2873 
-2882 LNVNAPPKIAP
+2882 
-2893 FVFGEDALNYG
+2893 
-2904 DSASVQCSVISGD
+2904 
-2917 MPIMIE
+2917 
-2923 WLFNNASIAKA
+2923 
-2934 PFSES
+2934 
-2939 VNIADFGK
+2939 
-2947 RTKALAIDGVDER
+2947 
-2960 YAGNYTC
+2960 
-2967 RATNR
+2967 
-2972 ASSTYHTAELIVN
+2972 
-2985 VPPKILP
+2985 
-2992 FSFGADPMNYGESAS
+2992 
-3007 IQCSVI
+3007 
-3013 SGDFPMT
+3013 
-3020 IEWLYDGHAIS
+3020 
-3031 TIDSLHGITAM
+3031 
-3042 AVGKRAKALSIDG
+3042 
-3055 ITGSHAGNYTCLVTN
+3055 
-3070 DAGVAEH
+3070 
-3077 TEQLIVNVPPKI
+3077 
-3089 SLINTGENPT
+3089 
-3099 FVDEFFQL
+3099 
-3107 ICTVVHGDLPVDF
+3107 
-3120 VWLYNGEVNLH
+3120 
-3131 SKHIPGVRIETRK
+3131 
-3144 RGSTLSIEAGSNAK
+3144 GSNAK

-3472 YVGYKQSSVNT
+3472 YVGYKQTSVNT

-3678 VYIKSGDQEPKSY
+3678 VYIKSGDQEPKSF

-3960 HKKKY
+3960 HKKK
-3965 VLKKDQIDWNQISN
+3965 DQIDWNQISN

-4013 EYEFATLTIT
+4013 EYEFATLTMT

-4144 GTVISMEDEI
+4144 GTVISHNPSIKSNHTTWDPRRPLYEELKKAPPPLPRRFNHPPACYGMEDEI

-4217 RQNRYARKNSQGGQ
+4217 RQNRYAPKNSQGGQ

-4355 NYGGE
+4355 NYGEPSEASSKSNDAINGDETEKLLKRNEVKPKYTKQAAASGNTGLTAYDTMAV